1 MWFGSSKSKVNFHL
15 LLLLLFTIFAGYDKT
30 VLTNFGESMFK
41 KYWKSFVIFWS
52 VVMLG
57 IVGVFV
63 FFWLISAG
71 KLGFMPTF
79 EELENPN
86 NRFASEV
93 FFADGPIMNKYF
105 EKENRK
111 YTEYREIPASV
122 VDALIAT
129 EDVRFYEHS
138 GVDVRGLFRVLKG
151 VLTADASAGG
161 GSTIS
166 QQLAKMLFPR
176 EPDLN
181 VFELVVRKFREWVIA
196 VRLEKSYTKEEIMT
210 MYLNKYDFL
219 NLAVGISSAAD
230 IYFQTPLDSLKI
242 EQAAMLVGMAKNSSY
257 YNPVRRPELTLN
269 RRNVVLNQMYK
280 YDKITRDE
288 YDSLKMLPLGL
299 KFKRVDHKEGLATYF
314 REYLRLYM
322 TANKPKRE
330 NYRNTEQFRLDSAA
344 WETDPL
350 YGWCKKNVK
359 VGGTHYDLYS
369 DGLKIYSTLDSRM
382 QRYAEEAVREHLS
395 QDLQPLFD
403 KERAYKK
410 NSPFSN
416 DMTPDKIEEALM
428 RSVKQSERYRQLVKE
443 GKNQREIR
451 KIFDQKVEMQLFTWN
466 GIRDTVMS
474 PMDSVKHYKSFFRS
488 GFMVMNPRNGYVKAY
503 VGGPDYRYFMYDMV
517 SVGRRQ
523 VGSTI
528 KPILYTLA
536 MQEGLGPC
544 DRVPNI
550 PQTFIL
556 PTGEPW
562 TARGGTKRKGE
573 MVTLRWGLANSEN
586 NISAWVLKQFTP
598 QAVAQMAHKMGITSF
613 IDPVP
618 SVFLGTAEIS
628 VKEMVA
634 AYSIFANK
642 GVYHAPLIVSR
653 IEDKFGNTLATFQT
667 ESREVI
673 TANTAYLMCDL
684 LEGVVNSGTGV
695 RLRYKYKLT
704 NPIGGKTGTTQ
715 EHSDGWFMGI
725 TPALVGGVWVGAED
739 RSIHFQNLA
748 NGQGASMALPIWGK
762 FLQKVYADAGLNV
775 YTGPFDY
782 PAGLLKRLNCDETV
796 LPAGGTSTD
805 GQANDEEDEEFY

>member
-1 MWFGSSKSKVNFHL
+1 
-15 LLLLLFTIFAGYDKT
+15 
-30 VLTNFGESMFK
+30 MFK
-41 KYWKSFVIFWS
+41 KYWKFFVIFWS
-52 VVMLG
+52 VVLVG
-57 IVGVFV
+57 IIGVFV

-93 FFADGPIMNKYF
+93 YFADGPIMNRYF

-111 YTEYREIPASV
+111 YIEYREIPQSV
-122 VDALIAT
+122 IDALIAT
-129 EDVRFYEHS
+129 EDVRFYDHS
-138 GVDVRGLFRVLKG
+138 GVDVRGLFRVAKG
-151 VLTADASAGG
+151 LLTANTSAGG

-176 EPDLN
+176 ESDLN
-181 VFELVVRKFREWVIA
+181 VFELAIRKFREWVIA
-196 VRLEKSYTKEEIMT
+196 VRLEKSYTKEEILT

-230 IYFQTPLDSLKI
+230 IYFQVPLDSLKV
-242 EQAAMLVGMAKNSSY
+242 EQAAMLIGMAKNSSY

-269 RRNVVLNQMYK
+269 RRNVVLSQMYK
-280 YDKITRDE
+280 YDKITRE
-288 YDSLKMLPLGL
+288 ECDSLKKLPLGL
-299 KFKRVDHKEGLATYF
+299 NFKRVDHKEGLATYF
-314 REYLRLYM
+314 REYLRLFM
-322 TANKPKRE
+322 TANKPDRKR
-330 NYRNTEQFRLDSAA
+330 YRDLSQFRLDSVA
-344 WETDPL
+344 WETNPL

-359 VGGTHYDLYS
+359 VDGSHYDLYS
-369 DGLKIYSTLDSRM
+369 DGLKIYTTLDSRM
-382 QRYAEEAVREHLS
+382 QKYAEEAVREHLS

-403 KERAYKK
+403 KEKVKK
-410 NSPFSN
+410 LRPPFSN
-416 DMTPDKIEEALM
+416 DMTPAEIEEVLD
-428 RSVKQSERYRQLVKE
+428 RSIRQSERYRVLSKQ
-443 GKNQREIR
+443 GMSFDEIR
-451 KIFDQKVEMQLFTWN
+451 KTFDQPLEMQVFTWS
-466 GIRDTVMS
+466 GIRDTVMT
-474 PMDSVKHYKSFFRS
+474 PLDSIKHYKSFFRS
-488 GFMVMNPRNGYVKAY
+488 GFMVMQPQTGYIKAY

-517 SVGRRQ
+517 SAGKRQ

-544 DRVPNI
+544 DKVPNI

-562 TARGGTKRKGE
+562 SARGGTKRQGE

-598 QAVAQMAHKMGITSF
+598 EAVAQMAHKMGITSF

-618 SVFLGTAEIS
+618 SVFLGTAEIT

-642 GVYHAPLIVSR
+642 GVYNSPLPVYR
-653 IEDKFGNTLATFQT
+653 IEDKYGNVLQEFRP

-673 TANTAYLMCDL
+673 TENTAYLMCNL
-684 LEGVVNSGTGV
+684 LEGVVTGGTGV
-695 RLRYKYKLT
+695 RLRYKYKLM
-704 NPIGGKTGTTQ
+704 NPMGGKTGTTQ
-715 EHSDGWFMGI
+715 KHADGWFMGVA
-725 TPALVGGVWVGAED
+725 PDLVGGVWVGAED

-748 NGQGASMALPIWGK
+748 NGQGASMALPIWAK
-762 FLQKVYADAGLNV
+762 FLLKAYADPRLKMSDR
-775 YTGPFDY
+775 PFDR
-782 PAGLLKRLNCDETV
+782 PAGINKRLDCDETISEAEV
-796 LPAGGTSTD
+796 KEMNNGIR
-805 GQANDEEDEEFY
+805 EDEEEFY

>member
-1 MWFGSSKSKVNFHL
+1 
-15 LLLLLFTIFAGYDKT
+15 
-30 VLTNFGESMFK
+30 MFK
-41 KYWKSFVIFWS
+41 KYWKFFVIFWS
-52 VVMLG
+52 VVLVG
-57 IVGVFV
+57 IIGVFV

-93 FFADGPIMNKYF
+93 YFADGPIMNRYF

-111 YTEYREIPASV
+111 YIEYREIPQSV
-122 VDALIAT
+122 IDALIAT
-129 EDVRFYEHS
+129 EDVRFYDHS
-138 GVDVRGLFRVLKG
+138 GVDVRGLFRVAKG
-151 VLTADASAGG
+151 LLTANTSAGG

-176 EPDLN
+176 ESDLN
-181 VFELVVRKFREWVIA
+181 VFELAIRKFREWVIA
-196 VRLEKSYTKEEIMT
+196 VRLEKSYTKEEILT

-230 IYFQTPLDSLKI
+230 IYFQVPLDSLKV
-242 EQAAMLVGMAKNSSY
+242 EQAAMLIGMAKNSSY

-269 RRNVVLNQMYK
+269 RRNVVLSQMYK
-280 YDKITRDE
+280 YDKITRE
-288 YDSLKMLPLGL
+288 ECDSLKKLPLGL
-299 KFKRVDHKEGLATYF
+299 NFKRVDHKEGLATYF
-314 REYLRLYM
+314 REYLRLFM
-322 TANKPKRE
+322 TANKPDRKR
-330 NYRNTEQFRLDSAA
+330 YRDLSQFRLDSIA
-344 WETDPL
+344 WETNPL

-359 VGGTHYDLYS
+359 VDGSHYDLYS
-369 DGLKIYSTLDSRM
+369 DGLKIYTTLDSRM
-382 QRYAEEAVREHLS
+382 QKYAEEAVREHLS

-403 KERAYKK
+403 KEKVKK
-410 NSPFSN
+410 LRPPFSN
-416 DMTPDKIEEALM
+416 DMTPAEIEEVLD
-428 RSVKQSERYRQLVKE
+428 RSIRQSERYRVLSKQ
-443 GKNQREIR
+443 GMSFDEIR
-451 KIFDQKVEMQLFTWN
+451 KTFDQPLEMQVFTWN
-466 GIRDTVMS
+466 GIRDTVMT
-474 PMDSVKHYKSFFRS
+474 PLDSIKHYKSFFRS
-488 GFMVMNPRNGYVKAY
+488 GFMVMQPQTGYIKAY

-517 SVGRRQ
+517 SAGKRQ

-544 DRVPNI
+544 DKVPNI

-562 TARGGTKRKGE
+562 SARGGTKRQGE

-598 QAVAQMAHKMGITSF
+598 EAVAQMAHKMGITSF

-618 SVFLGTAEIS
+618 SVFLGTAEIT

-642 GVYHAPLIVSR
+642 GVYNSPLPVCR
-653 IEDKFGNTLATFQT
+653 IEDKYGNVLQEFRP

-673 TANTAYLMCDL
+673 TENTAYLMCNL

-704 NPIGGKTGTTQ
+704 NPMGGKTGTTQ
-715 EHSDGWFMGI
+715 QHADGWFIGV
-725 TPALVGGVWVGAED
+725 TPDLVGGVWVGAED

-748 NGQGASMALPIWGK
+748 NGQGANMALPIWAK
-762 FLQKVYADAGLNV
+762 FLQKAYADSGLKMS
-775 YTGPFDY
+775 GRPFDR
-782 PAGLLKRLNCDETV
+782 PAGISKRLDCDETISEAEAKEMNKS
-796 LPAGGTSTD
+796 LR
-805 GQANDEEDEEFY
+805 EDEEEFY

>member
-1 MWFGSSKSKVNFHL
+1 
-15 LLLLLFTIFAGYDKT
+15 
-30 VLTNFGESMFK
+30 MFK
-41 KYWKSFVIFWS
+41 KYWKFFVIFWS
-52 VVMLG
+52 VVLVG
-57 IVGVFV
+57 IIGVFV

-93 FFADGPIMNKYF
+93 YFADGPIMNRYF

-111 YTEYREIPASV
+111 YIEYREIPQSV
-122 VDALIAT
+122 IDALIAT
-129 EDVRFYEHS
+129 EDVRFYDHS
-138 GVDVRGLFRVLKG
+138 GVDVRGLFRVAKG
-151 VLTADASAGG
+151 LLTANTSAGG

-176 EPDLN
+176 ESDLN
-181 VFELVVRKFREWVIA
+181 VFELAIRKFREWVIA
-196 VRLEKSYTKEEIMT
+196 VRLEKSYTKEEILT

-230 IYFQTPLDSLKI
+230 IYFQVPLDSLKV
-242 EQAAMLVGMAKNSSY
+242 EQAAMLIGMAKNSSY

-269 RRNVVLNQMYK
+269 RRNVVLSQMYK
-280 YDKITRDE
+280 YDKITRE
-288 YDSLKMLPLGL
+288 ECDSLKKLPLGL
-299 KFKRVDHKEGLATYF
+299 NFKRVDHKEGLATYF
-314 REYLRLYM
+314 REYLRLFM
-322 TANKPKRE
+322 TANKPDRKR
-330 NYRNTEQFRLDSAA
+330 YRDLSQFRLDSVA
-344 WETDPL
+344 WETNPL

-359 VGGTHYDLYS
+359 VDGSHYDLYS
-369 DGLKIYSTLDSRM
+369 DGLKIYTTLDSRM
-382 QRYAEEAVREHLS
+382 QKYAEEAVREHLS

-403 KERAYKK
+403 KEKVKK
-410 NSPFSN
+410 LRPPFSN
-416 DMTPDKIEEALM
+416 DMTPAEIEEVLD
-428 RSVKQSERYRQLVKE
+428 RSIRQSERYRVLSKQ
-443 GKNQREIR
+443 GMSFDEIR
-451 KIFDQKVEMQLFTWN
+451 KTFDQPLEMQVFTWS
-466 GIRDTVMS
+466 GIRDTVMT
-474 PMDSVKHYKSFFRS
+474 PLDSIKHYKSFFRS
-488 GFMVMNPRNGYVKAY
+488 GFMVMQPQTGYIKAY

-517 SVGRRQ
+517 SAGKRQ

-544 DRVPNI
+544 DKVPNI

-562 TARGGTKRKGE
+562 SARGGTKRQGE

-598 QAVAQMAHKMGITSF
+598 EAVAQMAHKMGITSF

-618 SVFLGTAEIS
+618 SVFLGTAEIT

-642 GVYHAPLIVSR
+642 GVYNSPLPVCR
-653 IEDKFGNTLATFQT
+653 IEDKYGNVLQEFRP

-673 TANTAYLMCDL
+673 TENTAYLMCNL

-704 NPIGGKTGTTQ
+704 NPMGGKTGTTQ
-715 EHSDGWFMGI
+715 QHADGWFIGV
-725 TPALVGGVWVGAED
+725 TPDLVGGVWVGAED

-748 NGQGASMALPIWGK
+748 NGQGASMALPIWAK
-762 FLQKVYADAGLNV
+762 FLLKAYADPRLKMSDR
-775 YTGPFDY
+775 PFDR
-782 PAGLLKRLNCDETV
+782 PAGINKRLDCDETISEAEV
-796 LPAGGTSTD
+796 KEMNNGIR
-805 GQANDEEDEEFY
+805 EDEEEFY

>member
-1 MWFGSSKSKVNFHL
+1 
-15 LLLLLFTIFAGYDKT
+15 
-30 VLTNFGESMFK
+30 MFK
-41 KYWKSFVIFWS
+41 KYWKFFVIFWS
-52 VVMLG
+52 VVLVG
-57 IVGVFV
+57 IIGVFV

-93 FFADGPIMNKYF
+93 YFADGPIMNRYF

-111 YTEYREIPASV
+111 YIEYREIPQSV
-122 VDALIAT
+122 IDALIAT
-129 EDVRFYEHS
+129 EDVRFYDHS
-138 GVDVRGLFRVLKG
+138 GVDVRGLFRVAKG
-151 VLTADASAGG
+151 LLTANTSAGG

-176 EPDLN
+176 ESDLN
-181 VFELVVRKFREWVIA
+181 VFELAIRKFREWVIA
-196 VRLEKSYTKEEIMT
+196 VRLEKSYTKEEILT

-230 IYFQTPLDSLKI
+230 IYFQVPLDSLKV
-242 EQAAMLVGMAKNSSY
+242 EQAAMLIGMAKNSSY

-269 RRNVVLNQMYK
+269 RRNVVLSQMYK
-280 YDKITRDE
+280 YDKITRE
-288 YDSLKMLPLGL
+288 ECDSLKKLPLGL
-299 KFKRVDHKEGLATYF
+299 NFKRVDHKEGLATYF
-314 REYLRLYM
+314 REYLRLFM
-322 TANKPKRE
+322 TANKPDRKR
-330 NYRNTEQFRLDSAA
+330 YRDLSQFRLDSVA
-344 WETDPL
+344 WKTNPL

-359 VGGTHYDLYS
+359 VDGSHYDLYS
-369 DGLKIYSTLDSRM
+369 DGLKIYTTLDSRM
-382 QRYAEEAVREHLS
+382 QKYAEEAVREHLS

-403 KERAYKK
+403 KEKVKK
-410 NSPFSN
+410 HRPPFSN
-416 DMTPDKIEEALM
+416 DMTPAEIEEVLD
-428 RSVKQSERYRQLVKE
+428 RSIRQSERYRVLSKQ
-443 GKNQREIR
+443 GMSFDEIR
-451 KIFDQKVEMQLFTWN
+451 KTFDQPLEMQVFTWS
-466 GIRDTVMS
+466 GIRDTVMT
-474 PMDSVKHYKSFFRS
+474 PLDSIKHYKSFFRS
-488 GFMVMNPRNGYVKAY
+488 GFMVMQPQTGYIKAY

-517 SVGRRQ
+517 SAGKRQ

-544 DRVPNI
+544 DKVPNI

-562 TARGGTKRKGE
+562 SARGGTKRQGE

-598 QAVAQMAHKMGITSF
+598 EAVAQMAHKMGITSF

-618 SVFLGTAEIS
+618 SVFLGTAEIT

-642 GVYHAPLIVSR
+642 GVYNSPLPVYR
-653 IEDKFGNTLATFQT
+653 IEDKYGNVLQEFRP

-673 TANTAYLMCDL
+673 TENTAYLMCNL
-684 LEGVVNSGTGV
+684 LEGVVTGGTGV
-695 RLRYKYKLT
+695 RLRYKYKLM
-704 NPIGGKTGTTQ
+704 NPMGGKTGTTQ
-715 EHSDGWFMGI
+715 KHADGWFMGV
-725 TPALVGGVWVGAED
+725 TPDLVGGVWVGAED

-748 NGQGASMALPIWGK
+748 NGQGASMALPIWAK
-762 FLQKVYADAGLNV
+762 FLLKAYADPRLKMSDR
-775 YTGPFDY
+775 PFDR
-782 PAGLLKRLNCDETV
+782 PAGINKRLDCDETISEAEV
-796 LPAGGTSTD
+796 KEMNNGIR
-805 GQANDEEDEEFY
+805 EDEEEFY

>member
-1 MWFGSSKSKVNFHL
+1 
-15 LLLLLFTIFAGYDKT
+15 
-30 VLTNFGESMFK
+30 MFK
-41 KYWKSFVIFWS
+41 KYWKFFVIFWS
-52 VVMLG
+52 VVLVG
-57 IVGVFV
+57 IIGVFV

-93 FFADGPIMNKYF
+93 YFADGPIMNRYF

-111 YTEYREIPASV
+111 YIEYREIPQSV
-122 VDALIAT
+122 IDALIAT
-129 EDVRFYEHS
+129 EDVRFYDHS
-138 GVDVRGLFRVLKG
+138 GVDVRGLFRVAKG
-151 VLTADASAGG
+151 LLTANTSAGG

-176 EPDLN
+176 ESDLN
-181 VFELVVRKFREWVIA
+181 VFELAIRKFREWVIA
-196 VRLEKSYTKEEIMT
+196 VRLEKSYTKEEILT

-230 IYFQTPLDSLKI
+230 IYFQVPLDSLKV
-242 EQAAMLVGMAKNSSY
+242 EQAAMLIGMAKNSSY

-269 RRNVVLNQMYK
+269 RRNVVLSQMYK
-280 YDKITRDE
+280 YDKITRE
-288 YDSLKMLPLGL
+288 ECDSLKKLPLGL
-299 KFKRVDHKEGLATYF
+299 NFKRVDHKEGLATYF
-314 REYLRLYM
+314 REYLRLFM
-322 TANKPKRE
+322 TANKPDRKR
-330 NYRNTEQFRLDSAA
+330 YRDLSQFRLDSVA
-344 WETDPL
+344 WETNPL

-359 VGGTHYDLYS
+359 VDGSHYDLYS
-369 DGLKIYSTLDSRM
+369 DGLKIYTTLDSRM
-382 QRYAEEAVREHLS
+382 QKYAEEAVREHLS

-403 KERAYKK
+403 KEKVKK
-410 NSPFSN
+410 LRPPFSN
-416 DMTPDKIEEALM
+416 DMTPAEIEEVLD
-428 RSVKQSERYRQLVKE
+428 RSIRQSERYRVLSKQ
-443 GKNQREIR
+443 GMSFDEIR
-451 KIFDQKVEMQLFTWN
+451 KTFDQPLEMQVFTWN
-466 GIRDTVMS
+466 GIRDTVMT
-474 PMDSVKHYKSFFRS
+474 PLDSIKHYKSFFRS
-488 GFMVMNPRNGYVKAY
+488 GFMVMQPQTGYIKAY

-517 SVGRRQ
+517 SAGKRQ

-544 DRVPNI
+544 DKVPNI

-562 TARGGTKRKGE
+562 SARGGTKRQGE

-598 QAVAQMAHKMGITSF
+598 EAVAQMAHKMGITSF

-618 SVFLGTAEIS
+618 SVFLGTAEIT

-642 GVYHAPLIVSR
+642 GVYNSPLPVCR
-653 IEDKFGNTLATFQT
+653 IEDKYGNVLQEFRP

-673 TANTAYLMCDL
+673 TENTAYLMCNL

-704 NPIGGKTGTTQ
+704 NPMGGKTGTTQ
-715 EHSDGWFMGI
+715 QHADGWFIGV
-725 TPALVGGVWVGAED
+725 TPDLVGGVWVGAED

-748 NGQGASMALPIWGK
+748 NGQGANMALPIWAK
-762 FLQKVYADAGLNV
+762 FLQKAYADSGLKMS
-775 YTGPFDY
+775 GRPFDP
-782 PAGLLKRLNCDETV
+782 PAGISKRLDCDETISEAEAKEMNKS
-796 LPAGGTSTD
+796 LR
-805 GQANDEEDEEFY
+805 EDEEEFY

>member
-1 MWFGSSKSKVNFHL
+1 
-15 LLLLLFTIFAGYDKT
+15 
-30 VLTNFGESMFK
+30 MFK
-41 KYWKSFVIFWS
+41 KYWKFFVIFWS
-52 VVMLG
+52 VVLVG
-57 IVGVFV
+57 IIGVFV

-93 FFADGPIMNKYF
+93 YFADGPIMNRYF

-111 YTEYREIPASV
+111 YIEYREIPQSV
-122 VDALIAT
+122 IDALIAT
-129 EDVRFYEHS
+129 EDVRFYDHS
-138 GVDVRGLFRVLKG
+138 GVDVRGLFRVAKG
-151 VLTADASAGG
+151 LLTANTSAGG

-176 EPDLN
+176 ESDLN
-181 VFELVVRKFREWVIA
+181 VFELAIRKFREWVIA
-196 VRLEKSYTKEEIMT
+196 VRLEKSYTKEEILT

-230 IYFQTPLDSLKI
+230 IYFQVPLDSLKV
-242 EQAAMLVGMAKNSSY
+242 EQAAMLIGMAKNSSY

-269 RRNVVLNQMYK
+269 RRNVVLSQMYK
-280 YDKITRDE
+280 YDKITRE
-288 YDSLKMLPLGL
+288 ECDSLKKLPLGL
-299 KFKRVDHKEGLATYF
+299 NFKRVDHKEGLATYF
-314 REYLRLYM
+314 REYLRLFM
-322 TANKPKRE
+322 TANKPDRKR
-330 NYRNTEQFRLDSAA
+330 YRDLSQFRLDSIV
-344 WETDPL
+344 WETNPL
-350 YGWCKKNVK
+350 YGWCKKDVK
-359 VGGTHYDLYS
+359 VDGSHYDLYS
-369 DGLKIYSTLDSRM
+369 DGLKIYTTLDSRM
-382 QRYAEEAVREHLS
+382 QKYAEEAVREHLS

-403 KERAYKK
+403 KEKVKK
-410 NSPFSN
+410 LRPPFSN
-416 DMTPDKIEEALM
+416 DMTPAEIEEVLD
-428 RSVKQSERYRQLVKE
+428 RSIRQSERYRVLSKQ
-443 GKNQREIR
+443 GMSFDEIR
-451 KIFDQKVEMQLFTWN
+451 KTFDQPLEMQVFTWS
-466 GIRDTVMS
+466 GIRDTVMT
-474 PMDSVKHYKSFFRS
+474 PLDSIKHYKSFFRS
-488 GFMVMNPRNGYVKAY
+488 GFMVMQPQTGYIKAY

-517 SVGRRQ
+517 SAGKRQ

-544 DRVPNI
+544 DKVPNI

-562 TARGGTKRKGE
+562 SARGGTKRQGE

-598 QAVAQMAHKMGITSF
+598 EAVAQMAHKMGITSF

-618 SVFLGTAEIS
+618 SVFLGTAEIT

-642 GVYHAPLIVSR
+642 GVYNSPLPVCR
-653 IEDKFGNTLATFQT
+653 IEDKYGNVLQEFRP

-673 TANTAYLMCDL
+673 TENTAYLMCNL

-704 NPIGGKTGTTQ
+704 NPMGGKTGTTQ
-715 EHSDGWFMGI
+715 QHADGWFIGV
-725 TPALVGGVWVGAED
+725 TPDLVGGVWVGAED

-748 NGQGASMALPIWGK
+748 NGQGANMALPIWAK
-762 FLQKVYADAGLNV
+762 FLQKAYADSGLKMS
-775 YTGPFDY
+775 GRPFDR
-782 PAGLLKRLNCDETV
+782 PAGISKRLDCDETISEAEAKEMNKS
-796 LPAGGTSTD
+796 LR
-805 GQANDEEDEEFY
+805 EDEEEFY

>member
-1 MWFGSSKSKVNFHL
+1 
-15 LLLLLFTIFAGYDKT
+15 
-30 VLTNFGESMFK
+30 MFK
-41 KYWKSFVIFWS
+41 KYWKFFVIFWS
-52 VVMLG
+52 VVLVG
-57 IVGVFV
+57 IIGVFV

-93 FFADGPIMNKYF
+93 YFADGPIMNRYF

-111 YTEYREIPASV
+111 YIEYREIPQSV
-122 VDALIAT
+122 IDALIAT
-129 EDVRFYEHS
+129 EDVRFYDHS
-138 GVDVRGLFRVLKG
+138 GVDVRGLFRVAKG
-151 VLTADASAGG
+151 LLTANPSAGG

-176 EPDLN
+176 ESDLN
-181 VFELVVRKFREWVIA
+181 VFELAIRKFREWVIA
-196 VRLEKSYTKEEIMT
+196 VRLEKSYTKEEILT

-230 IYFQTPLDSLKI
+230 IYFQVPLDSLKV
-242 EQAAMLVGMAKNSSY
+242 EQAAMLIGMAKNSSY

-269 RRNVVLNQMYK
+269 RRNVVLSQMYK
-280 YDKITRDE
+280 YDKITRE
-288 YDSLKMLPLGL
+288 ECDSLKKLPLGL
-299 KFKRVDHKEGLATYF
+299 NFKRVDHKEGLATYF
-314 REYLRLYM
+314 REYLRLFM
-322 TANKPKRE
+322 TANKPDRKR
-330 NYRNTEQFRLDSAA
+330 YRDLSQFRLDSVA
-344 WETDPL
+344 WETNPL

-359 VGGTHYDLYS
+359 VDGSHYDLYS
-369 DGLKIYSTLDSRM
+369 DGLKIYTTLDSRM
-382 QRYAEEAVREHLS
+382 QKYAEEAVREHLS

-403 KERAYKK
+403 KEKVKK
-410 NSPFSN
+410 LRPPFSN
-416 DMTPDKIEEALM
+416 DMTPAEIEEVLD
-428 RSVKQSERYRQLVKE
+428 RSIRQSERYRVLSKQ
-443 GKNQREIR
+443 GMSFDEIR
-451 KIFDQKVEMQLFTWN
+451 KTFDQPLEMQVFTWS
-466 GIRDTVMS
+466 GIRDTEMT
-474 PMDSVKHYKSFFRS
+474 PLDSIKHYKSFFRS
-488 GFMVMNPRNGYVKAY
+488 GFMVMQPQTGYIKAY

-517 SVGRRQ
+517 SAGKRQ

-544 DRVPNI
+544 DKVPNI

-562 TARGGTKRKGE
+562 SARGGTKRQGE

-598 QAVAQMAHKMGITSF
+598 EAVAQMAHKMGITSF

-618 SVFLGTAEIS
+618 SVFLGTAEIT

-642 GVYHAPLIVSR
+642 GVYNSPLPVYR
-653 IEDKFGNTLATFQT
+653 IEDKYGNVLQEFRP

-673 TANTAYLMCDL
+673 TENTAYLMCNL
-684 LEGVVNSGTGV
+684 LEGVVTGGTGV
-695 RLRYKYKLT
+695 RLRYKYKLM
-704 NPIGGKTGTTQ
+704 NPMGGKTGTTQ
-715 EHSDGWFMGI
+715 KHADGWFMGV
-725 TPALVGGVWVGAED
+725 TPDLVGGVWVGAED

-748 NGQGASMALPIWGK
+748 NGQGASMALPIWAK
-762 FLQKVYADAGLNV
+762 FLLKAYADPRLKMSDR
-775 YTGPFDY
+775 PFDR
-782 PAGLLKRLNCDETV
+782 PAGINKRLDCDETISEAEV
-796 LPAGGTSTD
+796 KEMNNGIR
-805 GQANDEEDEEFY
+805 EDEEEFY

>member
-1 MWFGSSKSKVNFHL
+1 
-15 LLLLLFTIFAGYDKT
+15 
-30 VLTNFGESMFK
+30 MFK
-41 KYWKSFVIFWS
+41 KYWKFFVIFWS
-52 VVMLG
+52 VVLVG
-57 IVGVFV
+57 IIGVFV

-93 FFADGPIMNKYF
+93 YFADGPIMNRYF

-111 YTEYREIPASV
+111 YIEYREIPQSV
-122 VDALIAT
+122 IDALIAT
-129 EDVRFYEHS
+129 EDVRFYDHS
-138 GVDVRGLFRVLKG
+138 GVDVRGLFRVAKG
-151 VLTADASAGG
+151 LLTANTSAGG

-176 EPDLN
+176 ESDLN
-181 VFELVVRKFREWVIA
+181 VFELAIRKFREWVIA
-196 VRLEKSYTKEEIMT
+196 VRLEKSYTKEEILT

-230 IYFQTPLDSLKI
+230 IYFQVPLDSLKV
-242 EQAAMLVGMAKNSSY
+242 EQAAMLIGMAKNSSY

-269 RRNVVLNQMYK
+269 RRNVVLSQMYK
-280 YDKITRDE
+280 YDKITRE
-288 YDSLKMLPLGL
+288 ECDSLKKLPLGL
-299 KFKRVDHKEGLATYF
+299 NFKRVDHKEGLATYF
-314 REYLRLYM
+314 REYLRLFM
-322 TANKPKRE
+322 TANKPDRKR
-330 NYRNTEQFRLDSAA
+330 YRDLSQFRLDSIA
-344 WETDPL
+344 WETNPL

-359 VGGTHYDLYS
+359 VDGSHYDLYS
-369 DGLKIYSTLDSRM
+369 DGLKIYTTLDSRM
-382 QRYAEEAVREHLS
+382 QKYAEEAVREHLS

-403 KERAYKK
+403 KEKVKK
-410 NSPFSN
+410 LRPPFSN
-416 DMTPDKIEEALM
+416 DMTPAEIEKVLD
-428 RSVKQSERYRQLVKE
+428 RSIRQSERYRVLSKQ
-443 GKNQREIR
+443 GMSFDEIR
-451 KIFDQKVEMQLFTWN
+451 KTFDQPLEMQVFTWS
-466 GIRDTVMS
+466 GIRDTVMT
-474 PMDSVKHYKSFFRS
+474 PLDSIKHYKSFFRS
-488 GFMVMNPRNGYVKAY
+488 GFMVMQPQTGYIKAY

-517 SVGRRQ
+517 SAGKRQ

-544 DRVPNI
+544 DKVPNI

-562 TARGGTKRKGE
+562 SARGGTKRQGE

-598 QAVAQMAHKMGITSF
+598 EAVAQMAHKMGITSF

-618 SVFLGTAEIS
+618 SVFLGTAEIT

-642 GVYHAPLIVSR
+642 GVYNSPLPVYR
-653 IEDKFGNTLATFQT
+653 IEDKYGNVLQEFRP

-673 TANTAYLMCDL
+673 TENTAYLMCNL
-684 LEGVVNSGTGV
+684 LEGVVTGGTGV
-695 RLRYKYKLT
+695 RLRYKYKLM
-704 NPIGGKTGTTQ
+704 NPMGGKTGTTQ
-715 EHSDGWFMGI
+715 KHADGWFMGV
-725 TPALVGGVWVGAED
+725 TPDLVGGVWVGAED

-748 NGQGASMALPIWGK
+748 NGQGASMALPIWAK
-762 FLQKVYADAGLNV
+762 FLLKAYADPRLKMSDR
-775 YTGPFDY
+775 PFDR
-782 PAGLLKRLNCDETV
+782 PAGINKRLDCDETISEAEV
-796 LPAGGTSTD
+796 KEMNNGIR
-805 GQANDEEDEEFY
+805 EDEEEFY

>member
-1 MWFGSSKSKVNFHL
+1 
-15 LLLLLFTIFAGYDKT
+15 
-30 VLTNFGESMFK
+30 MFK
-41 KYWKSFVIFWS
+41 KYWKFFVIFWS
-52 VVMLG
+52 VVLVG
-57 IVGVFV
+57 IIGVFV

-93 FFADGPIMNKYF
+93 YFADGPIMNRYF

-111 YTEYREIPASV
+111 YIEYREIPQSV
-122 VDALIAT
+122 IDALIAT
-129 EDVRFYEHS
+129 EDVRFYDHS
-138 GVDVRGLFRVLKG
+138 GVDVRGLFRVAKG
-151 VLTADASAGG
+151 LLTANTSAGG

-176 EPDLN
+176 ESDLN
-181 VFELVVRKFREWVIA
+181 VFELAIRKFREWVIA
-196 VRLEKSYTKEEIMT
+196 VRLEKSYTKEEILT

-230 IYFQTPLDSLKI
+230 IYFQVPLDSLKV
-242 EQAAMLVGMAKNSSY
+242 EQAAMLIGMAKNSSY

-269 RRNVVLNQMYK
+269 RRNVVLSQMYK
-280 YDKITRDE
+280 YDKITRE
-288 YDSLKMLPLGL
+288 ECDSLKKLPLGL
-299 KFKRVDHKEGLATYF
+299 NFKRVDHKEGLATYF
-314 REYLRLYM
+314 REYLRLFM
-322 TANKPKRE
+322 TANKPDRKR
-330 NYRNTEQFRLDSAA
+330 YRDLSQFRLDSVA
-344 WETDPL
+344 WETNPL

-359 VGGTHYDLYS
+359 VDGSHYDLYS
-369 DGLKIYSTLDSRM
+369 DGLKIYTTLDSRM
-382 QRYAEEAVREHLS
+382 QKYAEEAVREHLS

-403 KERAYKK
+403 KEKVKK
-410 NSPFSN
+410 LRPPFSN
-416 DMTPDKIEEALM
+416 DMTPTEIEEVLD
-428 RSVKQSERYRQLVKE
+428 RSIRQSERYRVLSKQ
-443 GKNQREIR
+443 GMSFDEIR
-451 KIFDQKVEMQLFTWN
+451 KTFDQPLEMQVFTWS
-466 GIRDTVMS
+466 GIRDTVMT
-474 PMDSVKHYKSFFRS
+474 PLDSIKHYKSFFRS
-488 GFMVMNPRNGYVKAY
+488 GFMVMQPQTGYIKAY

-517 SVGRRQ
+517 SAGKRQ

-544 DRVPNI
+544 DKVPNI

-562 TARGGTKRKGE
+562 SARGGTKRQGE

-598 QAVAQMAHKMGITSF
+598 EAVAQMAHKMGITSF

-618 SVFLGTAEIS
+618 SVFLGTAEIT

-642 GVYHAPLIVSR
+642 GVYNSPLPVYR
-653 IEDKFGNTLATFQT
+653 IEDKYGNVLQEFRP

-673 TANTAYLMCDL
+673 TENTAYLMCNL
-684 LEGVVNSGTGV
+684 LEGVVTGGTGV
-695 RLRYKYKLT
+695 RLRYKYKLM
-704 NPIGGKTGTTQ
+704 NPMGGKTGTTQ
-715 EHSDGWFMGI
+715 KHADGWFMGV
-725 TPALVGGVWVGAED
+725 TPDLVGGVWVGAED

-748 NGQGASMALPIWGK
+748 NGQGASMALPIWAK
-762 FLQKVYADAGLNV
+762 FLLKAYADPRLKMSDR
-775 YTGPFDY
+775 PFDR
-782 PAGLLKRLNCDETV
+782 PAGINKRLDCDETISEAEV
-796 LPAGGTSTD
+796 KEMNNGIR
-805 GQANDEEDEEFY
+805 EDEEEFY

>member
-1 MWFGSSKSKVNFHL
+1 
-15 LLLLLFTIFAGYDKT
+15 
-30 VLTNFGESMFK
+30 MFK
-41 KYWKSFVIFWS
+41 KYWKFFVIFWS
-52 VVMLG
+52 VVLVG
-57 IVGVFV
+57 IIGVFV

-93 FFADGPIMNKYF
+93 YFADGPIMNRYF

-111 YTEYREIPASV
+111 YIEYREIPQSV
-122 VDALIAT
+122 IDALIAT
-129 EDVRFYEHS
+129 EDVRFYDHS
-138 GVDVRGLFRVLKG
+138 GVDVRGLFRVAKG
-151 VLTADASAGG
+151 LLTANTSAGG

-176 EPDLN
+176 ESDLN
-181 VFELVVRKFREWVIA
+181 VFELAIRKFREWVIA
-196 VRLEKSYTKEEIMT
+196 VRLEKSYTKEEILT

-230 IYFQTPLDSLKI
+230 IYFQVPLDSLKV
-242 EQAAMLVGMAKNSSY
+242 EQAAMLIGMAKNSSY

-269 RRNVVLNQMYK
+269 RRNVVLSQMYK
-280 YDKITRDE
+280 YDKITRE
-288 YDSLKMLPLGL
+288 ECDSLKKLPLGL
-299 KFKRVDHKEGLATYF
+299 NFKRVDHKEGLATYF
-314 REYLRLYM
+314 REYLRLFM
-322 TANKPKRE
+322 TANKPDRKR
-330 NYRNTEQFRLDSAA
+330 YRDLSQFRLDSVA
-344 WETDPL
+344 WETNPL

-359 VGGTHYDLYS
+359 VDGSHYDLYS
-369 DGLKIYSTLDSRM
+369 DGLKIYTTLDSRM
-382 QRYAEEAVREHLS
+382 QKYAEEAVREHLS

-403 KERAYKK
+403 KEKVKK
-410 NSPFSN
+410 LRPPFSN
-416 DMTPDKIEEALM
+416 DMTPTEIEEVLD
-428 RSVKQSERYRQLVKE
+428 RSIRQSERYRVLSKQ
-443 GKNQREIR
+443 GMSFDEIR
-451 KIFDQKVEMQLFTWN
+451 KTFDQPLKMQVFTWN
-466 GIRDTVMS
+466 GIRDTVMT
-474 PMDSVKHYKSFFRS
+474 PLDSIKHYKSFFRS
-488 GFMVMNPRNGYVKAY
+488 GFMVMQPQTGYIKAY

-517 SVGRRQ
+517 SAGKRQ

-544 DRVPNI
+544 DKVPNI

-562 TARGGTKRKGE
+562 SARGGTKRQGE

-598 QAVAQMAHKMGITSF
+598 EAVAQMAHKMGITSF

-618 SVFLGTAEIS
+618 SVFLGTAEIT

-642 GVYHAPLIVSR
+642 GVYNSPLPVYR
-653 IEDKFGNTLATFQT
+653 IEDKYGNVLQEFRP

-673 TANTAYLMCDL
+673 TENTAYLMCNL
-684 LEGVVNSGTGV
+684 LEGVVTGGTGV
-695 RLRYKYKLT
+695 RLRYKYKLM
-704 NPIGGKTGTTQ
+704 NPMGGKTGTTQ
-715 EHSDGWFMGI
+715 KHADGWFMGV
-725 TPALVGGVWVGAED
+725 TPDLVGGVWVGAED

-748 NGQGASMALPIWGK
+748 NGQGASMALPIWAK
-762 FLQKVYADAGLNV
+762 FLLKAYADPRLKMSDR
-775 YTGPFDY
+775 PFDR
-782 PAGLLKRLNCDETV
+782 PAGINKRLDCDETISEAEV
-796 LPAGGTSTD
+796 KEMNNGIR
-805 GQANDEEDEEFY
+805 EDEEEFY

>member
-1 MWFGSSKSKVNFHL
+1 
-15 LLLLLFTIFAGYDKT
+15 
-30 VLTNFGESMFK
+30 MFK
-41 KYWKSFVIFWS
+41 KYWKFFVIFWS
-52 VVMLG
+52 VVLVG
-57 IVGVFV
+57 IIGVFV

-93 FFADGPIMNKYF
+93 YFADGPIMNRYF

-111 YTEYREIPASV
+111 YIEYREIPQSV
-122 VDALIAT
+122 IDALIAT
-129 EDVRFYEHS
+129 EDVRFYDHS
-138 GVDVRGLFRVLKG
+138 GVDVRGLFRVAKG
-151 VLTADASAGG
+151 LLTANTSAGG

-176 EPDLN
+176 ESDLN
-181 VFELVVRKFREWVIA
+181 VFELAIRKFREWVIA
-196 VRLEKSYTKEEIMT
+196 VRLEKSYTKEEILT

-230 IYFQTPLDSLKI
+230 IYFQVPLDSLKV
-242 EQAAMLVGMAKNSSY
+242 EQAAMLIGMAKNSSY

-269 RRNVVLNQMYK
+269 RRNVVLSQMYK
-280 YDKITRDE
+280 YDKITRE
-288 YDSLKMLPLGL
+288 ECDSLKKLPLGL
-299 KFKRVDHKEGLATYF
+299 NFKRVDHKEGLATYF
-314 REYLRLYM
+314 REYLRLFM
-322 TANKPKRE
+322 TANKPDRKR
-330 NYRNTEQFRLDSAA
+330 YRDLSQFRLDSIV
-344 WETDPL
+344 WETNPL

-359 VGGTHYDLYS
+359 VDGSHYDLYS
-369 DGLKIYSTLDSRM
+369 DGLKIYTTLDSRM
-382 QRYAEEAVREHLS
+382 QKYAEEAVREHLS

-403 KERAYKK
+403 KEKVKK
-410 NSPFSN
+410 LRPPFSN
-416 DMTPDKIEEALM
+416 DMTPAEIEEVLD
-428 RSVKQSERYRQLVKE
+428 RSIRQSERYRVLSKQ
-443 GKNQREIR
+443 GMSFDEIR
-451 KIFDQKVEMQLFTWN
+451 KTFDQPLEMQVFTWS
-466 GIRDTVMS
+466 GIRDTVMT
-474 PMDSVKHYKSFFRS
+474 PLDSIKHYKSFFRS
-488 GFMVMNPRNGYVKAY
+488 GFMVMQPQTGYIKAY

-517 SVGRRQ
+517 SAGKRQ

-544 DRVPNI
+544 DKVPNI

-562 TARGGTKRKGE
+562 SARGGTKRQGE

-598 QAVAQMAHKMGITSF
+598 EAVAQMAHKMGITSF

-618 SVFLGTAEIS
+618 SVFLGTAEIT

-642 GVYHAPLIVSR
+642 GVYNSPLPVCR
-653 IEDKFGNTLATFQT
+653 IEDKYGNVLQEFRP

-673 TANTAYLMCDL
+673 TENTAYLMCNL

-695 RLRYKYKLT
+695 RLRYKYKL
-704 NPIGGKTGTTQ
+704 
-715 EHSDGWFMGI
+715 SSM
-725 TPALVGGVWVGAED
+725 LMVG
-739 RSIHFQNLA
+739 L
-748 NGQGASMALPIWGK
+748 
-762 FLQKVYADAGLNV
+762 
-775 YTGPFDY
+775 
-782 PAGLLKRLNCDETV
+782 
-796 LPAGGTSTD
+796 
-805 GQANDEEDEEFY
+805 

>member
-1 MWFGSSKSKVNFHL
+1 
-15 LLLLLFTIFAGYDKT
+15 
-30 VLTNFGESMFK
+30 MFK
-41 KYWKSFVIFWS
+41 KYWKFFVIFWS
-52 VVMLG
+52 VVLVG
-57 IVGVFV
+57 IIGVFV

-93 FFADGPIMNKYF
+93 YFADGPIMNRYF

-111 YTEYREIPASV
+111 YIEYREIPQSV
-122 VDALIAT
+122 IDALIAT
-129 EDVRFYEHS
+129 EDVRFYDHS
-138 GVDVRGLFRVLKG
+138 GVDVRGLFRVAKG
-151 VLTADASAGG
+151 VLTANTSAGG

-176 EPDLN
+176 ESDLN
-181 VFELVVRKFREWVIA
+181 VFELAIRKFREWVIA
-196 VRLEKSYTKEEIMT
+196 VRLEKSYTKEEILT

-230 IYFQTPLDSLKI
+230 IYFQVPLDSLKV
-242 EQAAMLVGMAKNSSY
+242 EQAAMLIGMAKNSSY

-269 RRNVVLNQMYK
+269 RRNVVLSQMYK
-280 YDKITRDE
+280 YDKITRE
-288 YDSLKMLPLGL
+288 ECDSLKKLPLGL
-299 KFKRVDHKEGLATYF
+299 NFKRVDHKEGLATYF
-314 REYLRLYM
+314 REYLRLFM
-322 TANKPKRE
+322 TANKPDRKR
-330 NYRNTEQFRLDSAA
+330 YRDLSQFRLDSVA
-344 WETDPL
+344 WETNPL

-359 VGGTHYDLYS
+359 VDGSHYDLYS
-369 DGLKIYSTLDSRM
+369 DGLKIYTTLDSRM
-382 QRYAEEAVREHLS
+382 QKYAEEAVREHLS

-403 KERAYKK
+403 KEKVKK
-410 NSPFSN
+410 HRPPFSN
-416 DMTPDKIEEALM
+416 DMTPTEIEEVLD
-428 RSVKQSERYRQLVKE
+428 RSIRQSERYRVLSKQGMSFK
-443 GKNQREIR
+443 EIR
-451 KIFDQKVEMQLFTWN
+451 KTFDQPLKMQVFTWS
-466 GIRDTVMS
+466 GIRDTVMT
-474 PMDSVKHYKSFFRS
+474 PLDSIKHYKSFFRS
-488 GFMVMNPRNGYVKAY
+488 GFMVMQPQTGYIKAY

-517 SVGRRQ
+517 SAGKRQ

-544 DRVPNI
+544 DKVPNI

-562 TARGGTKRKGE
+562 SARGGTKRQGE

-598 QAVAQMAHKMGITSF
+598 EAVAQMAHKMGITSF

-618 SVFLGTAEIS
+618 SVFLGTAEIT

-642 GVYHAPLIVSR
+642 GVYNSPLPVYR
-653 IEDKFGNTLATFQT
+653 IEDKYGNVLQEFRP

-673 TANTAYLMCDL
+673 TENTAYLMCNL
-684 LEGVVNSGTGV
+684 LEGVVTGGTGV
-695 RLRYKYKLT
+695 RLRYKYKLM
-704 NPIGGKTGTTQ
+704 NPMGGKTGTTQ
-715 EHSDGWFMGI
+715 KHADGWFMGV
-725 TPALVGGVWVGAED
+725 TPDLVGGVWVGAED

-748 NGQGASMALPIWGK
+748 NGQGASMALPIWAK
-762 FLQKVYADAGLNV
+762 FLLKAYADPRLKMSDR
-775 YTGPFDY
+775 PFDR
-782 PAGLLKRLNCDETV
+782 PAGINKRLDCDETISEAEV
-796 LPAGGTSTD
+796 KEMNNGIR
-805 GQANDEEDEEFY
+805 EDEEEFY

>member
-1 MWFGSSKSKVNFHL
+1 
-15 LLLLLFTIFAGYDKT
+15 
-30 VLTNFGESMFK
+30 MFK
-41 KYWKSFVIFWS
+41 KYWKFFVIFWS
-52 VVMLG
+52 VVLVG
-57 IVGVFV
+57 IIGVFV

-93 FFADGPIMNKYF
+93 YFADGPIMNRYF

-111 YTEYREIPASV
+111 YIEYREIPQSV
-122 VDALIAT
+122 IDALIAT
-129 EDVRFYEHS
+129 EDVRFYDHS
-138 GVDVRGLFRVLKG
+138 GVDVRGLFRVAKG
-151 VLTADASAGG
+151 LLTANTSAGG

-176 EPDLN
+176 ESDLN
-181 VFELVVRKFREWVIA
+181 VFELAIRKFREWVIA
-196 VRLEKSYTKEEIMT
+196 VRLEKSYTKEEILT

-230 IYFQTPLDSLKI
+230 IYFQVPLDSLKV
-242 EQAAMLVGMAKNSSY
+242 EQAAMLIGMAKNPSY

-269 RRNVVLNQMYK
+269 RRNVVLSQMYK
-280 YDKITRDE
+280 YDKITRE
-288 YDSLKMLPLGL
+288 ECDSLKKLPLGL
-299 KFKRVDHKEGLATYF
+299 NFKRVDHKEGLATYF
-314 REYLRLYM
+314 REYLRLFM
-322 TANKPKRE
+322 TANKPDRKR
-330 NYRNTEQFRLDSAA
+330 YRDLSQFRLDSIV
-344 WETDPL
+344 WETNPL

-359 VGGTHYDLYS
+359 VDGSHYDLYS
-369 DGLKIYSTLDSRM
+369 DGLKIYTTLDSRM
-382 QRYAEEAVREHLS
+382 QKYAEEAVREHLS

-403 KERAYKK
+403 KEKVKK
-410 NSPFSN
+410 LRPPFSN
-416 DMTPDKIEEALM
+416 DMTPAEIEEVLD
-428 RSVKQSERYRQLVKE
+428 RSIRQSERYRVLSKQ
-443 GKNQREIR
+443 GMSFDEIR
-451 KIFDQKVEMQLFTWN
+451 KTFDQPLEMQVFTWS
-466 GIRDTVMS
+466 GIRDTVMT
-474 PMDSVKHYKSFFRS
+474 PLDSIKHYKSFFRS
-488 GFMVMNPRNGYVKAY
+488 GFMVMQPQTGYIKAY

-517 SVGRRQ
+517 SAGKRQ

-544 DRVPNI
+544 DKVPNI

-562 TARGGTKRKGE
+562 SARGGTKRQGE

-598 QAVAQMAHKMGITSF
+598 EAVAQMAHKMGITSF

-618 SVFLGTAEIS
+618 SVFLGTAEIT

-642 GVYHAPLIVSR
+642 GVYNSPLPVCR
-653 IEDKFGNTLATFQT
+653 IEDKYGNVLQEFRP

-673 TANTAYLMCDL
+673 TENTAYLMCNL

-704 NPIGGKTGTTQ
+704 NPMGGKTGTTQ
-715 EHSDGWFMGI
+715 QHADGWFIGV
-725 TPALVGGVWVGAED
+725 TPDLVGGVWVGAED

-748 NGQGASMALPIWGK
+748 NGQGANMALPIWAK
-762 FLQKVYADAGLNV
+762 FLQKAYADSGLKMS
-775 YTGPFDY
+775 GRPFDR
-782 PAGLLKRLNCDETV
+782 PAGISKRLDCDETISEAEAKEMNKS
-796 LPAGGTSTD
+796 LR
-805 GQANDEEDEEFY
+805 EDEEEFY

>member
-1 MWFGSSKSKVNFHL
+1 
-15 LLLLLFTIFAGYDKT
+15 
-30 VLTNFGESMFK
+30 MFK
-41 KYWKSFVIFWS
+41 KYWKFFVIFWS
-52 VVMLG
+52 VVLVG
-57 IVGVFV
+57 IIGVFV

-93 FFADGPIMNKYF
+93 YFADGPIMNRYF

-111 YTEYREIPASV
+111 YIEYREIPQSV
-122 VDALIAT
+122 IDALIAT
-129 EDVRFYEHS
+129 EDVRFYDHS
-138 GVDVRGLFRVLKG
+138 GIDVRGLFRVAKG
-151 VLTADASAGG
+151 LLTANTSAGG

-176 EPDLN
+176 ESDLN
-181 VFELVVRKFREWVIA
+181 VFELVIRKFREWVIA
-196 VRLEKSYTKEEIMT
+196 VRLEKSYTKEEILT

-230 IYFQTPLDSLKI
+230 IYFQVPLDSLKV

-269 RRNVVLNQMYK
+269 RRNVVLSQMYK
-280 YDKITRDE
+280 YDKITRE
-288 YDSLKMLPLGL
+288 KCDSLKQLPLGL
-299 KFKRVDHKEGLATYF
+299 NFKRVDHKEGLATYF
-314 REYLRLYM
+314 REYLRLFM
-322 TANKPKRE
+322 TANKPDRKR
-330 NYRNTEQFRLDSAA
+330 YRDLSQFRLDSIA
-344 WETDPL
+344 WETNPL

-359 VGGTHYDLYS
+359 VDGSHYDLYS
-369 DGLKIYSTLDSRM
+369 DGLKIYTTLDSRM
-382 QRYAEEAVREHLS
+382 QKYAEEAVREHLS

-403 KERAYKK
+403 KEKVKK
-410 NSPFSN
+410 LRPPFSN
-416 DMTPDKIEEALM
+416 DMTPAEIEEVLNLSI
-428 RSVKQSERYRQLVKE
+428 RQSERYRVLSKQ
-443 GKNQREIR
+443 GMSFDEIR
-451 KIFDQKVEMQLFTWN
+451 KTFDQPLEMQVFTWN
-466 GIRDTVMS
+466 GIRDTVMT
-474 PMDSVKHYKSFFRS
+474 PLDSIKHYKSFFRS
-488 GFMVMNPRNGYVKAY
+488 GFMVMQPQTGYIKAY

-517 SVGRRQ
+517 SAGKRQ

-544 DRVPNI
+544 DKVPNI

-562 TARGGTKRKGE
+562 SARGGTKRQGE

-598 QAVAQMAHKMGITSF
+598 EAVAQMAHKMGITSF

-618 SVFLGTAEIS
+618 SVFLGTAEIT

-642 GVYHAPLIVSR
+642 GVYNSPLPVYR
-653 IEDKFGNTLATFQT
+653 IEDKYGNVLQEFRP

-673 TANTAYLMCDL
+673 TENTAYLMCNL
-684 LEGVVNSGTGV
+684 LEGVVTGGTGV
-695 RLRYKYKLT
+695 RLRYKYKLM
-704 NPIGGKTGTTQ
+704 NPMGGKTGTTQ
-715 EHSDGWFMGI
+715 KHADGWFMGV
-725 TPALVGGVWVGAED
+725 TPDLVGGVWVGAED

-748 NGQGASMALPIWGK
+748 NGQGASMALPIWAK
-762 FLQKVYADAGLNV
+762 FLLKAYADPRLKMSDR
-775 YTGPFDY
+775 PFDR
-782 PAGLLKRLNCDETV
+782 PAGINKRLDCDETISEAEV
-796 LPAGGTSTD
+796 KEMNNGIR
-805 GQANDEEDEEFY
+805 EDEEEFY

>member
-1 MWFGSSKSKVNFHL
+1 
-15 LLLLLFTIFAGYDKT
+15 
-30 VLTNFGESMFK
+30 MFK
-41 KYWKSFVIFWS
+41 KYWKFFVIFWS
-52 VVMLG
+52 VVLVG
-57 IVGVFV
+57 IIGVFV

-93 FFADGPIMNKYF
+93 YFADGPIMNRYF

-111 YTEYREIPASV
+111 YIEYREIPQSV
-122 VDALIAT
+122 IDALIAT
-129 EDVRFYEHS
+129 EDVRFYDHS
-138 GVDVRGLFRVLKG
+138 GVDVRGLFRVAKG
-151 VLTADASAGG
+151 LLTANTSAGG

-176 EPDLN
+176 ESDLN
-181 VFELVVRKFREWVIA
+181 VFELAIRKFREWVIA
-196 VRLEKSYTKEEIMT
+196 VRLEKSYTKEEILT

-230 IYFQTPLDSLKI
+230 IYFQVPLDSLKV
-242 EQAAMLVGMAKNSSY
+242 EQAAMLIGMAKNSSY

-269 RRNVVLNQMYK
+269 RRNVVLSQMYK
-280 YDKITRDE
+280 YDKITRE
-288 YDSLKMLPLGL
+288 ECDSLKKLPLGL
-299 KFKRVDHKEGLATYF
+299 NFKRVDHKEGLATYF
-314 REYLRLYM
+314 REYLRLFM
-322 TANKPKRE
+322 TANKPDRKR
-330 NYRNTEQFRLDSAA
+330 YRDLSQFRLDSIA
-344 WETDPL
+344 WETNPL

-359 VGGTHYDLYS
+359 VDGSHYDLYS
-369 DGLKIYSTLDSRM
+369 DGLKIYTTLDSRM
-382 QRYAEEAVREHLS
+382 QKYAEEAVREHLS

-403 KERAYKK
+403 KEKVKK
-410 NSPFSN
+410 LRPPFSN
-416 DMTPDKIEEALM
+416 DMTPAEIEEVLD
-428 RSVKQSERYRQLVKE
+428 RSIRQSERYRVLSKQGMSFK
-443 GKNQREIR
+443 EIR
-451 KIFDQKVEMQLFTWN
+451 KTFDQPLKMQVFTWN
-466 GIRDTVMS
+466 GIRDTVMT
-474 PMDSVKHYKSFFRS
+474 PLDSIKHYKSFFRS
-488 GFMVMNPRNGYVKAY
+488 GFMVMQPQTGYIKAY

-517 SVGRRQ
+517 SAGKRQ

-544 DRVPNI
+544 DKVPNI

-562 TARGGTKRKGE
+562 SARGGTKRQGE

-598 QAVAQMAHKMGITSF
+598 EAVAQMAHKMGITSF

-618 SVFLGTAEIS
+618 SVFLGTAEIT

-642 GVYHAPLIVSR
+642 GVYNSPLPVYR
-653 IEDKFGNTLATFQT
+653 IEDKYGNVLQEFRP

-673 TANTAYLMCDL
+673 TENTAYLMCNL
-684 LEGVVNSGTGV
+684 LEGVVTGGTGV
-695 RLRYKYKLT
+695 RLRYKYKLM
-704 NPIGGKTGTTQ
+704 NPMGGKTGTTQ
-715 EHSDGWFMGI
+715 KHADGWFMGV
-725 TPALVGGVWVGAED
+725 TPDLVGGVWVGAED

-748 NGQGASMALPIWGK
+748 NGQGASMALPIWAK
-762 FLQKVYADAGLNV
+762 FLLKVYADPRLKMSDR
-775 YTGPFDY
+775 PFDR
-782 PAGLLKRLNCDETV
+782 PAGINKRLDCDETISEAEV
-796 LPAGGTSTD
+796 KEMNNGIR
-805 GQANDEEDEEFY
+805 EDEEEFY

>member
-1 MWFGSSKSKVNFHL
+1 
-15 LLLLLFTIFAGYDKT
+15 
-30 VLTNFGESMFK
+30 MFK
-41 KYWKSFVIFWS
+41 KYWKFFVIFWS
-52 VVMLG
+52 VVLVG
-57 IVGVFV
+57 IIGVFV

-93 FFADGPIMNKYF
+93 YFADGPIMNRYF

-111 YTEYREIPASV
+111 YIEYREIPQSV
-122 VDALIAT
+122 IDALIAT
-129 EDVRFYEHS
+129 EDVRFYDHS
-138 GVDVRGLFRVLKG
+138 GVDVRGLFRVAKG
-151 VLTADASAGG
+151 LLTANTSAGG

-176 EPDLN
+176 ESDLN
-181 VFELVVRKFREWVIA
+181 VFELAIRKFREWVIA
-196 VRLEKSYTKEEIMT
+196 VRLEKSYTKEEILT

-230 IYFQTPLDSLKI
+230 IYFQVPLDSLKV
-242 EQAAMLVGMAKNSSY
+242 EQAAMLIGMAKNSSY

-269 RRNVVLNQMYK
+269 RRNVVLSQMYK
-280 YDKITRDE
+280 YDKITRE
-288 YDSLKMLPLGL
+288 ECDSLKKLPLGL
-299 KFKRVDHKEGLATYF
+299 NFKRVDHKEGLATYF
-314 REYLRLYM
+314 REYLRLFM
-322 TANKPKRE
+322 TANNPDRKR
-330 NYRNTEQFRLDSAA
+330 YRDLSQFRLDSVA
-344 WETDPL
+344 WKTNPL

-359 VGGTHYDLYS
+359 VDGSHYDLYS
-369 DGLKIYSTLDSRM
+369 DGLKIYTTLDSRM
-382 QRYAEEAVREHLS
+382 QKYAEEAVREHLS

-403 KERAYKK
+403 KEKVKK
-410 NSPFSN
+410 HRPPFSN
-416 DMTPDKIEEALM
+416 DMTPAEIEEVLD
-428 RSVKQSERYRQLVKE
+428 RSIRQSERYRVLSKQ
-443 GKNQREIR
+443 GMSFDEIR
-451 KIFDQKVEMQLFTWN
+451 KTFDQPLEMQVFTWS
-466 GIRDTVMS
+466 GIRDTVMT
-474 PMDSVKHYKSFFRS
+474 PLDSIKHYKSFFRS
-488 GFMVMNPRNGYVKAY
+488 GFMVMQPQTGYIKAY

-517 SVGRRQ
+517 SAGKRQ

-544 DRVPNI
+544 DKVPNI

-562 TARGGTKRKGE
+562 SARGGTKRQGE

-598 QAVAQMAHKMGITSF
+598 EAVAQMAHKMGITSF

-618 SVFLGTAEIS
+618 SVFLGTAEIT

-642 GVYHAPLIVSR
+642 GVYNSPLPVYR
-653 IEDKFGNTLATFQT
+653 IEDKYGNVLQEFRP

-673 TANTAYLMCDL
+673 TENTAYLMCNL
-684 LEGVVNSGTGV
+684 LEGVVTGGTGV
-695 RLRYKYKLT
+695 RLRYKYKLM
-704 NPIGGKTGTTQ
+704 NPMGGKTGTTQ
-715 EHSDGWFMGI
+715 KHADGWFMGV
-725 TPALVGGVWVGAED
+725 TPDLVGGVWVGAED

-748 NGQGASMALPIWGK
+748 NGQGASMALPIWAK
-762 FLQKVYADAGLNV
+762 FLLKAYADPRLKMSDR
-775 YTGPFDY
+775 PFDR
-782 PAGLLKRLNCDETV
+782 PAGINKRLDCDETISEAEV
-796 LPAGGTSTD
+796 KEMNNGIR
-805 GQANDEEDEEFY
+805 EDEEEFY

>member
-1 MWFGSSKSKVNFHL
+1 
-15 LLLLLFTIFAGYDKT
+15 
-30 VLTNFGESMFK
+30 MFK
-41 KYWKSFVIFWS
+41 KYWKFFVIFWS
-52 VVMLG
+52 VVLVG
-57 IVGVFV
+57 IIGVFV

-93 FFADGPIMNKYF
+93 YFADGPIMNRYF

-111 YTEYREIPASV
+111 YIEYREIPQSV
-122 VDALIAT
+122 IDALIAT
-129 EDVRFYEHS
+129 EDVRFYDHS
-138 GVDVRGLFRVLKG
+138 GVDVRGLFRVAKG
-151 VLTADASAGG
+151 LLTANTSAGG

-176 EPDLN
+176 ESDLN
-181 VFELVVRKFREWVIA
+181 VFELVIRKFREWVIA
-196 VRLEKSYTKEEIMT
+196 VRLEKSYTKEEILT

-230 IYFQTPLDSLKI
+230 IYFQVPLDSLKV
-242 EQAAMLVGMAKNSSY
+242 EQAAMLIGMAKNSSY

-269 RRNVVLNQMYK
+269 RRNVVLSQMYK
-280 YDKITRDE
+280 YDKITRE
-288 YDSLKMLPLGL
+288 ECDSLKKLPLGL
-299 KFKRVDHKEGLATYF
+299 NFKRVDHKEGLATYF
-314 REYLRLYM
+314 REYLRLFM
-322 TANKPKRE
+322 TANKPDRKR
-330 NYRNTEQFRLDSAA
+330 YRDLSQFRLDSVA
-344 WETDPL
+344 WETNPL

-359 VGGTHYDLYS
+359 VDGSHYDLYS
-369 DGLKIYSTLDSRM
+369 DGLKIYTTLDSRM
-382 QRYAEEAVREHLS
+382 QKYAEEAVREHLS

-403 KERAYKK
+403 KEKVKK
-410 NSPFSN
+410 LRPPFSN
-416 DMTPDKIEEALM
+416 DMTPAEIEEVLD
-428 RSVKQSERYRQLVKE
+428 RSIRQSERYRVLSKQ
-443 GKNQREIR
+443 GMSFDEIR
-451 KIFDQKVEMQLFTWN
+451 KTFDQPLEMQVFTWN
-466 GIRDTVMS
+466 GIRDTVMT
-474 PMDSVKHYKSFFRS
+474 PLDSIKHYKSFFRS
-488 GFMVMNPRNGYVKAY
+488 GFMVMQPQTGYIKAY

-517 SVGRRQ
+517 SAGKRQ

-544 DRVPNI
+544 DKVPNI

-562 TARGGTKRKGE
+562 SARGGTKRQGE

-598 QAVAQMAHKMGITSF
+598 EAVAQMAHKMGITSF

-618 SVFLGTAEIS
+618 SVFLGTAEIT

-642 GVYHAPLIVSR
+642 GVYNSPLPVYR
-653 IEDKFGNTLATFQT
+653 IEDKYGNVLQEFRP

-673 TANTAYLMCDL
+673 TENTAYLMCNL
-684 LEGVVNSGTGV
+684 LEGVVTGGTGV
-695 RLRYKYKLT
+695 RLRYKYKLM
-704 NPIGGKTGTTQ
+704 NPMGGKTGTTQ
-715 EHSDGWFMGI
+715 KHADGWFMGV
-725 TPALVGGVWVGAED
+725 TPDLVGGVWVGAED

-748 NGQGASMALPIWGK
+748 NGQGASMALPIWAK
-762 FLQKVYADAGLNV
+762 FLLKAYADPRLKMSDR
-775 YTGPFDY
+775 PFDR
-782 PAGLLKRLNCDETV
+782 PAGINKRLDCDETISEAEV
-796 LPAGGTSTD
+796 KEMNNGIR
-805 GQANDEEDEEFY
+805 EDEEEFY

>member
-1 MWFGSSKSKVNFHL
+1 
-15 LLLLLFTIFAGYDKT
+15 
-30 VLTNFGESMFK
+30 MFK
-41 KYWKSFVIFWS
+41 KYWKFFVIFWS
-52 VVMLG
+52 VLLVG
-57 IVGVFV
+57 IIGVFV

-93 FFADGPIMNKYF
+93 YFADGPIMNRYF

-111 YTEYREIPASV
+111 YIEYREIPQSV
-122 VDALIAT
+122 IDALIAT
-129 EDVRFYEHS
+129 EDVRFYDHS
-138 GVDVRGLFRVLKG
+138 GIDVRGLFRVAKG
-151 VLTADASAGG
+151 LLTANTSAGG

-176 EPDLN
+176 ESDLN
-181 VFELVVRKFREWVIA
+181 VFELVIRKFREWVIA
-196 VRLEKSYTKEEIMT
+196 VRLEKSYTKEEILT

-230 IYFQTPLDSLKI
+230 IYFQVPLDSLKV

-269 RRNVVLNQMYK
+269 RRNVVLSQMYK
-280 YDKITRDE
+280 YDKITRE
-288 YDSLKMLPLGL
+288 ECDSLKQLPLGL
-299 KFKRVDHKEGLATYF
+299 NFKRVDHKEGLATYF
-314 REYLRLYM
+314 REYLRLFM
-322 TANKPKRE
+322 TANKPDRKR
-330 NYRNTEQFRLDSAA
+330 YRDLSQFRLDSVA
-344 WETDPL
+344 WKTNPL

-359 VGGTHYDLYS
+359 VDGSHYDLYS
-369 DGLKIYSTLDSRM
+369 DGLKIYTTLDSRM
-382 QRYAEEAVREHLS
+382 QKYAEEAVREHLS

-403 KERAYKK
+403 KEKVKK
-410 NSPFSN
+410 HRPPFSN
-416 DMTPDKIEEALM
+416 DMTPAEIEEVLD
-428 RSVKQSERYRQLVKE
+428 RSIRQSERYRVLSKQ
-443 GKNQREIR
+443 GMSFDEIR
-451 KIFDQKVEMQLFTWN
+451 KTFDQPLKMQVFTWN
-466 GIRDTVMS
+466 GIRDTVMT
-474 PMDSVKHYKSFFRS
+474 PLDSIKHYKSFFRS
-488 GFMVMNPRNGYVKAY
+488 GFMVMQPQTGYIKAY

-517 SVGRRQ
+517 SAGKRQ

-544 DRVPNI
+544 DKVPNI

-562 TARGGTKRKGE
+562 SARGGTKRQGE

-598 QAVAQMAHKMGITSF
+598 EAVAQMAHKMGITSF

-618 SVFLGTAEIS
+618 SVFLGTAEIT

-642 GVYHAPLIVSR
+642 GVYNSPLPVYR
-653 IEDKFGNTLATFQT
+653 IEDKYGNVLQEFRP

-673 TANTAYLMCDL
+673 TENTAYLMCNL
-684 LEGVVNSGTGV
+684 LEGVVTGGTGV
-695 RLRYKYKLT
+695 RLRYKYKLM
-704 NPIGGKTGTTQ
+704 NPMGGKTGTTQ
-715 EHSDGWFMGI
+715 KHADGWFMGV
-725 TPALVGGVWVGAED
+725 TPDLVGGVWVGAED

-748 NGQGASMALPIWGK
+748 NGQGASMALPIWAK
-762 FLQKVYADAGLNV
+762 FLLKAYADPRLKMSDR
-775 YTGPFDY
+775 PFDR
-782 PAGLLKRLNCDETV
+782 PAGINKRLDCDETISEAEV
-796 LPAGGTSTD
+796 KEMNNGIR
-805 GQANDEEDEEFY
+805 EDEEEFY

>member
-1 MWFGSSKSKVNFHL
+1 
-15 LLLLLFTIFAGYDKT
+15 
-30 VLTNFGESMFK
+30 MFK
-41 KYWKSFVIFWS
+41 KYWKFFVIFWS
-52 VVMLG
+52 VVLVG
-57 IVGVFV
+57 IIGVFV

-93 FFADGPIMNKYF
+93 YFADGPIMNRYF

-111 YTEYREIPASV
+111 YIEYREIPQSV
-122 VDALIAT
+122 IDALIAT
-129 EDVRFYEHS
+129 EDVRFYDHS
-138 GVDVRGLFRVLKG
+138 GVDVRGLFRVAKG
-151 VLTADASAGG
+151 LLTANTSAGG

-176 EPDLN
+176 ESDLN
-181 VFELVVRKFREWVIA
+181 VFELAIRKFREWVIA
-196 VRLEKSYTKEEIMT
+196 VRLEKSYTKEEILT

-230 IYFQTPLDSLKI
+230 IYFQVPLDSLKV
-242 EQAAMLVGMAKNSSY
+242 EQAAMLIGMAKNSSY

-269 RRNVVLNQMYK
+269 RRNVVLSQMYK
-280 YDKITRDE
+280 YDKITRE
-288 YDSLKMLPLGL
+288 ECDSLKKLPLGL
-299 KFKRVDHKEGLATYF
+299 NFKRVDHKEGLATYF
-314 REYLRLYM
+314 REYLRLFM
-322 TANKPKRE
+322 TANKPDRKR
-330 NYRNTEQFRLDSAA
+330 YRDLSQFRLDSIV
-344 WETDPL
+344 WETNPL

-359 VGGTHYDLYS
+359 VDGSHYDLYS
-369 DGLKIYSTLDSRM
+369 DGLKIYTTLDSRM
-382 QRYAEEAVREHLS
+382 QKYAEEAVREHLS

-403 KERAYKK
+403 KEKVKK
-410 NSPFSN
+410 LRPPFSN
-416 DMTPDKIEEALM
+416 DMTPAEIEEVLD
-428 RSVKQSERYRQLVKE
+428 RSIRQSERYRVLSKQ
-443 GKNQREIR
+443 GMSFDEIR
-451 KIFDQKVEMQLFTWN
+451 KTFDQPLEMQVFTWS
-466 GIRDTVMS
+466 GIRDTVMT
-474 PMDSVKHYKSFFRS
+474 PLDSIKHYKSFFRS
-488 GFMVMNPRNGYVKAY
+488 GFMVMQPQTGYIKAY

-517 SVGRRQ
+517 SAGKRQ

-544 DRVPNI
+544 DKVPNI

-562 TARGGTKRKGE
+562 SARGGTKRQGE

-598 QAVAQMAHKMGITSF
+598 EAVAQMAHKMGITSF

-618 SVFLGTAEIS
+618 SVFLGTAEIT

-642 GVYHAPLIVSR
+642 GVYNSPLPVCR
-653 IEDKFGNTLATFQT
+653 IEDKYGNVLQEFRP

-673 TANTAYLMCDL
+673 TENTAYLMCNL

-704 NPIGGKTGTTQ
+704 NPMGGKTGTTQ
-715 EHSDGWFMGI
+715 QHADGWFIGV
-725 TPALVGGVWVGAED
+725 TPDLVGGVWVGAED

-748 NGQGASMALPIWGK
+748 NGQGANMALPIWAK
-762 FLQKVYADAGLNV
+762 FLQKAYADSGLKMS
-775 YTGPFDY
+775 GRPFDR
-782 PAGLLKRLNCDETV
+782 PAGISKRLDCDETISEAEAKEMNKS
-796 LPAGGTSTD
+796 LRE
-805 GQANDEEDEEFY
+805 DEEDFY

>member
-1 MWFGSSKSKVNFHL
+1 
-15 LLLLLFTIFAGYDKT
+15 
-30 VLTNFGESMFK
+30 MFK
-41 KYWKSFVIFWS
+41 KYWKFFVIFWS
-52 VVMLG
+52 VVLVG
-57 IVGVFV
+57 IIGVFV

-93 FFADGPIMNKYF
+93 YFADGPIMNRYF

-111 YTEYREIPASV
+111 YIEYREIPQSV
-122 VDALIAT
+122 IDALIAT
-129 EDVRFYEHS
+129 EDVRFYDHS
-138 GVDVRGLFRVLKG
+138 GVDVRGLFRVAKG
-151 VLTADASAGG
+151 LLTANTSAGG

-176 EPDLN
+176 ESDLN
-181 VFELVVRKFREWVIA
+181 VFELAIRKFREWVIA
-196 VRLEKSYTKEEIMT
+196 VRLEKSYTKEEILT

-230 IYFQTPLDSLKI
+230 IYFQVPLDSLKV
-242 EQAAMLVGMAKNSSY
+242 EQAAMLIGMAKNSSY

-269 RRNVVLNQMYK
+269 RRNVVLSQMYK
-280 YDKITRDE
+280 YDKITRE
-288 YDSLKMLPLGL
+288 ECDSLKKLPLGL
-299 KFKRVDHKEGLATYF
+299 NFKRVDHKEGLATYF
-314 REYLRLYM
+314 REYLRLFM
-322 TANKPKRE
+322 TANKPDRKR
-330 NYRNTEQFRLDSAA
+330 YRDLSQFRLDSIA
-344 WETDPL
+344 WETNPL

-359 VGGTHYDLYS
+359 VDGSHYDLYS
-369 DGLKIYSTLDSRM
+369 DGLKIYTTLDSRM
-382 QRYAEEAVREHLS
+382 QKYAEEAVREHLS

-403 KERAYKK
+403 KEKVKK
-410 NSPFSN
+410 LRPPFSN
-416 DMTPDKIEEALM
+416 DMTPAEIEEVLD
-428 RSVKQSERYRQLVKE
+428 RSIRQSERYRVLSKQ
-443 GKNQREIR
+443 GMSFDEIR
-451 KIFDQKVEMQLFTWN
+451 KTFDQPLEMQVFTWS
-466 GIRDTVMS
+466 GIRDTVMT
-474 PMDSVKHYKSFFRS
+474 PLDSIKHYKSFFRS
-488 GFMVMNPRNGYVKAY
+488 GFMVMQPQTGYIKAY

-517 SVGRRQ
+517 SAGKRQ

-544 DRVPNI
+544 DKVPNI

-562 TARGGTKRKGE
+562 SARGGTKRQGE

-598 QAVAQMAHKMGITSF
+598 EAVAQMAHKMGITSF

-618 SVFLGTAEIS
+618 SVFLGTAEIT

-642 GVYHAPLIVSR
+642 GVYNSPLPVYR
-653 IEDKFGNTLATFQT
+653 IEDKYGNVLQEFRP

-673 TANTAYLMCDL
+673 TENTAYLMCNL
-684 LEGVVNSGTGV
+684 LEGVVTGGTGV
-695 RLRYKYKLT
+695 RLRYKYKLM
-704 NPIGGKTGTTQ
+704 NPMGGKTGTTQ
-715 EHSDGWFMGI
+715 KHADGWFMGV
-725 TPALVGGVWVGAED
+725 TPDLVGGVWVGAED

-748 NGQGASMALPIWGK
+748 NGQGASMALPIWAK
-762 FLQKVYADAGLNV
+762 FLLKAYADPRLKMSDR
-775 YTGPFDY
+775 PFDR
-782 PAGLLKRLNCDETV
+782 PAGINKRLDCDETISEAEV
-796 LPAGGTSTD
+796 KEINNGIR
-805 GQANDEEDEEFY
+805 EDEEEFY

>member
-1 MWFGSSKSKVNFHL
+1 
-15 LLLLLFTIFAGYDKT
+15 
-30 VLTNFGESMFK
+30 MFK
-41 KYWKSFVIFWS
+41 KYWKFFVIFWS
-52 VVMLG
+52 VVLVG
-57 IVGVFV
+57 IIGVFV

-93 FFADGPIMNKYF
+93 YFADGPIMNRYF

-111 YTEYREIPASV
+111 YIEYREIPQSV
-122 VDALIAT
+122 IDALIAT
-129 EDVRFYEHS
+129 EDVRFYDHS
-138 GVDVRGLFRVLKG
+138 GVDVRGLFRVAKG
-151 VLTADASAGG
+151 LLTANTSAGG

-176 EPDLN
+176 ESDLN
-181 VFELVVRKFREWVIA
+181 VFELAIRKFREWVIA
-196 VRLEKSYTKEEIMT
+196 VRLEKSYTKEEILT

-230 IYFQTPLDSLKI
+230 IYFQVPLDSLKV
-242 EQAAMLVGMAKNSSY
+242 EQAAMLIGMAKNSSY

-269 RRNVVLNQMYK
+269 RRNVVLSQMYK
-280 YDKITRDE
+280 YDKITRE
-288 YDSLKMLPLGL
+288 ECDSLKKLPLGL
-299 KFKRVDHKEGLATYF
+299 NFKRVDHKEGLATYF
-314 REYLRLYM
+314 REYLRLFM
-322 TANKPKRE
+322 TANKPDRKR
-330 NYRNTEQFRLDSAA
+330 YRDLSQFRLDSVA
-344 WETDPL
+344 WETNPL

-359 VGGTHYDLYS
+359 VDGSHYDLYS
-369 DGLKIYSTLDSRM
+369 DGLKIYTTLDSRM
-382 QRYAEEAVREHLS
+382 QKYAEEAVREHLS

-403 KERAYKK
+403 KEKVKK
-410 NSPFSN
+410 HRPPFSN
-416 DMTPDKIEEALM
+416 DMTPTEIEEVLD
-428 RSVKQSERYRQLVKE
+428 RSIRQSERYRVLSKQGMSFK
-443 GKNQREIR
+443 EIR
-451 KIFDQKVEMQLFTWN
+451 KTFDQPLKMQVFTWN
-466 GIRDTVMS
+466 GIRDTVMT
-474 PMDSVKHYKSFFRS
+474 PLDSIKHYKSFFRS
-488 GFMVMNPRNGYVKAY
+488 GFMVMQPQTGYIKAY

-517 SVGRRQ
+517 SAGKRQ

-544 DRVPNI
+544 DKVPNI

-562 TARGGTKRKGE
+562 SARGGTKRQGE

-598 QAVAQMAHKMGITSF
+598 EAVAQMAHKMGITSF

-618 SVFLGTAEIS
+618 SVFLGTAEIT

-642 GVYHAPLIVSR
+642 GVYNSPLPVYR
-653 IEDKFGNTLATFQT
+653 IEDKYGNVLQEFRP

-673 TANTAYLMCDL
+673 TENTAYLMCNL
-684 LEGVVNSGTGV
+684 LEGVVTGGTGV
-695 RLRYKYKLT
+695 RLRYKYKLM
-704 NPIGGKTGTTQ
+704 NPMGGKTGTTQ
-715 EHSDGWFMGI
+715 RHADGWFMGV
-725 TPALVGGVWVGAED
+725 TPDLVGGVWVGAED

-748 NGQGASMALPIWGK
+748 NGQGASMALPIWAK
-762 FLQKVYADAGLNV
+762 FLLKAYADPRLKMSDR
-775 YTGPFDY
+775 PFDR
-782 PAGLLKRLNCDETV
+782 PAGINKRLDCDETISEAEV
-796 LPAGGTSTD
+796 KEMNNGIR
-805 GQANDEEDEEFY
+805 EDEEEFY

>member
-1 MWFGSSKSKVNFHL
+1 
-15 LLLLLFTIFAGYDKT
+15 
-30 VLTNFGESMFK
+30 MFK
-41 KYWKSFVIFWS
+41 KYWKFFVIFWS
-52 VVMLG
+52 VVLVG
-57 IVGVFV
+57 IIGVFV

-93 FFADGPIMNKYF
+93 YFADGPIMNRYF

-111 YTEYREIPASV
+111 YIEYREIPQSV
-122 VDALIAT
+122 IDALIAT
-129 EDVRFYEHS
+129 EDVRFYDHS
-138 GVDVRGLFRVLKG
+138 GVDVRGLFRVAKG
-151 VLTADASAGG
+151 LLTANTSAGG

-176 EPDLN
+176 ESDLN
-181 VFELVVRKFREWVIA
+181 VFELAIRKFREWVIA
-196 VRLEKSYTKEEIMT
+196 VRLEKSYTKEEILT

-230 IYFQTPLDSLKI
+230 IYFQVPLDSLKV
-242 EQAAMLVGMAKNSSY
+242 EQAAMLIGMAKNSSY

-269 RRNVVLNQMYK
+269 RRNVVLSQMYK
-280 YDKITRDE
+280 YDKITRE
-288 YDSLKMLPLGL
+288 ECDSLKKLPLGL
-299 KFKRVDHKEGLATYF
+299 NFKRVDHKEGLATYF
-314 REYLRLYM
+314 REYLRLFM
-322 TANKPKRE
+322 TANKPDRKR
-330 NYRNTEQFRLDSAA
+330 YRDLSQFRLDSIA
-344 WETDPL
+344 WETNPL

-359 VGGTHYDLYS
+359 VDGSHYDLYS
-369 DGLKIYSTLDSRM
+369 DGLKIYTTLDSRM
-382 QRYAEEAVREHLS
+382 QKYAEEAVREHLS

-403 KERAYKK
+403 KEKVKK
-410 NSPFSN
+410 LRPPFSN
-416 DMTPDKIEEALM
+416 DMTPAEIEEVLD
-428 RSVKQSERYRQLVKE
+428 RSIRQSERYRVLSKQ
-443 GKNQREIR
+443 GMSFDEIR
-451 KIFDQKVEMQLFTWN
+451 KTFDQPLEMQVFTWN
-466 GIRDTVMS
+466 GIRDTVMT
-474 PMDSVKHYKSFFRS
+474 PLDSIKHYKSFFRS
-488 GFMVMNPRNGYVKAY
+488 GFMVMQPQTGYIKAY

-517 SVGRRQ
+517 SAGKRQ

-544 DRVPNI
+544 DKVPNI

-562 TARGGTKRKGE
+562 SARGGTKRQGE

-598 QAVAQMAHKMGITSF
+598 EAVAQMAHKMGITSF

-618 SVFLGTAEIS
+618 SVFLGTAEIT

-642 GVYHAPLIVSR
+642 GVYNSPLPVCR
-653 IEDKFGNTLATFQT
+653 IEDKYGNVLQEFRP

-673 TANTAYLMCDL
+673 TENTAYLMCNL

-704 NPIGGKTGTTQ
+704 NPMGGKTGTTQ
-715 EHSDGWFMGI
+715 QHADGWFIGV
-725 TPALVGGVWVGAED
+725 TPDLVGGVWVGAED

-748 NGQGASMALPIWGK
+748 NGQVANMSLPIWAK
-762 FLQKVYADAGLNV
+762 FLQKAYADSGLKMS
-775 YTGPFDY
+775 GRPFDR
-782 PAGLLKRLNCDETV
+782 PAGISKRLDCDETISEAEAKEMNKS
-796 LPAGGTSTD
+796 LR
-805 GQANDEEDEEFY
+805 EDEEEFY

>member
-1 MWFGSSKSKVNFHL
+1 
-15 LLLLLFTIFAGYDKT
+15 
-30 VLTNFGESMFK
+30 MFK
-41 KYWKSFVIFWS
+41 KYWKFFVIFWS
-52 VVMLG
+52 VVLVG
-57 IVGVFV
+57 IIGVFV

-93 FFADGPIMNKYF
+93 YFADGPIMNRYF

-111 YTEYREIPASV
+111 YIEYREIPQSV
-122 VDALIAT
+122 IDALIAT
-129 EDVRFYEHS
+129 EDVRFYDHS
-138 GVDVRGLFRVLKG
+138 GVDVRGLFRVAKG
-151 VLTADASAGG
+151 LLTANISAGG

-176 EPDLN
+176 ESDLN
-181 VFELVVRKFREWVIA
+181 VFELAIRKFREWVIA
-196 VRLEKSYTKEEIMT
+196 VRLEKSYTKEEILT

-230 IYFQTPLDSLKI
+230 IYFQVPLDSLKV
-242 EQAAMLVGMAKNSSY
+242 EQAAMLIGMAKNSSY

-269 RRNVVLNQMYK
+269 RRNVVLSQMYK
-280 YDKITRDE
+280 YDKITRE
-288 YDSLKMLPLGL
+288 ECDSLKKLPLGL
-299 KFKRVDHKEGLATYF
+299 NFKRVDHKEGLATYF
-314 REYLRLYM
+314 REYLRLFM
-322 TANKPKRE
+322 TANKPDRKR
-330 NYRNTEQFRLDSAA
+330 YRDLSQFRLDSVA
-344 WETDPL
+344 WETNPL

-359 VGGTHYDLYS
+359 VDGSHYDLYS
-369 DGLKIYSTLDSRM
+369 DGLKIYTTLDSRM
-382 QRYAEEAVREHLS
+382 QKYAEEAVREHLS

-403 KERAYKK
+403 KEKVKK
-410 NSPFSN
+410 LRPPFSN
-416 DMTPDKIEEALM
+416 DMTPAEIEEVLD
-428 RSVKQSERYRQLVKE
+428 RSIRQSERYRVLSKQ
-443 GKNQREIR
+443 GMSFDEIR
-451 KIFDQKVEMQLFTWN
+451 KTFDQPLEMQVFTWS
-466 GIRDTVMS
+466 GIRDTVMT
-474 PMDSVKHYKSFFRS
+474 PLDSIKHYKSFFRS
-488 GFMVMNPRNGYVKAY
+488 GFMVMQPQTGYIKAY

-517 SVGRRQ
+517 SAGKRQ

-544 DRVPNI
+544 DKVPNI

-562 TARGGTKRKGE
+562 SARGGTKRQGE

-598 QAVAQMAHKMGITSF
+598 EAVAQMAHKMGITSF

-618 SVFLGTAEIS
+618 SVFLGTAEIT

-642 GVYHAPLIVSR
+642 GVYNSPLPVYR
-653 IEDKFGNTLATFQT
+653 IEDKYGNVLQEFRP

-673 TANTAYLMCDL
+673 TENTAYLMCNL
-684 LEGVVNSGTGV
+684 LEGVVTGGTGV
-695 RLRYKYKLT
+695 RLRYKYKLM
-704 NPIGGKTGTTQ
+704 NPMGGKTGTTQ
-715 EHSDGWFMGI
+715 KHADGWFMGV
-725 TPALVGGVWVGAED
+725 TPDLVGGVWVGAED

-748 NGQGASMALPIWGK
+748 NGQGASMALPIWAK
-762 FLQKVYADAGLNV
+762 FLLKAYADPRLKMSDR
-775 YTGPFDY
+775 PFDR
-782 PAGLLKRLNCDETV
+782 PAGINKRLDCDETISEAEV
-796 LPAGGTSTD
+796 KEMNNGIR
-805 GQANDEEDEEFY
+805 EDEEEFY

>member
-1 MWFGSSKSKVNFHL
+1 
-15 LLLLLFTIFAGYDKT
+15 
-30 VLTNFGESMFK
+30 MFK
-41 KYWKSFVIFWS
+41 KYWKFFVIFWS
-52 VVMLG
+52 VLLVG
-57 IVGVFV
+57 IIGVFV

-93 FFADGPIMNKYF
+93 YFADGPIMNRYF

-111 YTEYREIPASV
+111 YIEYREIPQSV
-122 VDALIAT
+122 IDALIAT
-129 EDVRFYEHS
+129 EDVRFYDHS
-138 GVDVRGLFRVLKG
+138 GIDVRGLFRVAKG
-151 VLTADASAGG
+151 LLTANTSAGG

-176 EPDLN
+176 ESDLN
-181 VFELVVRKFREWVIA
+181 VFELVIRKFREWVIA
-196 VRLEKSYTKEEIMT
+196 VRLEKSYTKEEILT

-230 IYFQTPLDSLKI
+230 IYFQVPLDSLKV

-269 RRNVVLNQMYK
+269 RRNVVLSQMYK
-280 YDKITRDE
+280 YDKITRE
-288 YDSLKMLPLGL
+288 ECDSLKKLPLGL
-299 KFKRVDHKEGLATYF
+299 NFKRVDHKEGLATYF
-314 REYLRLYM
+314 REYLRLFM
-322 TANKPKRE
+322 TANKPDRKR
-330 NYRNTEQFRLDSAA
+330 YRDLSQFRLDSIA
-344 WETDPL
+344 WETNPL

-359 VGGTHYDLYS
+359 VDGSHYDLYS
-369 DGLKIYSTLDSRM
+369 DGLKIYTTLDSRM
-382 QRYAEEAVREHLS
+382 QKYAEEAVREHLS

-403 KERAYKK
+403 KEKVKK
-410 NSPFSN
+410 LRPPFSN
-416 DMTPDKIEEALM
+416 DMTPAEIEEVLN
-428 RSVKQSERYRQLVKE
+428 RSIRQSERYRVLSKQ
-443 GKNQREIR
+443 GMSFDEIR
-451 KIFDQKVEMQLFTWN
+451 KTFDQPLEMQVFTWN
-466 GIRDTVMS
+466 GIRDTVMT
-474 PMDSVKHYKSFFRS
+474 PLDSIKHYKSFFRS
-488 GFMVMNPRNGYVKAY
+488 GFMVMQPQTGYIKAY

-517 SVGRRQ
+517 SAGKRQ

-544 DRVPNI
+544 DKVPNI

-562 TARGGTKRKGE
+562 SARGGTKRQGE

-598 QAVAQMAHKMGITSF
+598 EAVAQMAHKMGITSF

-618 SVFLGTAEIS
+618 SVFLGTAEIT

-642 GVYHAPLIVSR
+642 GVYNSPLPVYR
-653 IEDKFGNTLATFQT
+653 IEDKYGNVLQEFRP

-673 TANTAYLMCDL
+673 TENTAYLMCNL
-684 LEGVVNSGTGV
+684 LEGVVTGGTGV
-695 RLRYKYKLT
+695 RLRYKYKLM
-704 NPIGGKTGTTQ
+704 NPMGGKTGTTQ
-715 EHSDGWFMGI
+715 KHADGWFMGV
-725 TPALVGGVWVGAED
+725 TPDLVGGVWVGAED

-748 NGQGASMALPIWGK
+748 NGQGASMALPIWAK
-762 FLQKVYADAGLNV
+762 FLLKAYADPRLKMSDR
-775 YTGPFDY
+775 PFDR
-782 PAGLLKRLNCDETV
+782 PAGINKRLDCDETISEAEV
-796 LPAGGTSTD
+796 KEMNNGIR
-805 GQANDEEDEEFY
+805 EDEEEFY

>member
-1 MWFGSSKSKVNFHL
+1 
-15 LLLLLFTIFAGYDKT
+15 
-30 VLTNFGESMFK
+30 MFK
-41 KYWKSFVIFWS
+41 KYWKFFVIFWS
-52 VVMLG
+52 VVLVG
-57 IVGVFV
+57 IIGVFV

-93 FFADGPIMNKYF
+93 YFADGPIMNHYF

-111 YTEYREIPASV
+111 YIEYREIPQSV
-122 VDALIAT
+122 IDALIAT
-129 EDVRFYEHS
+129 EDVRFYDHS
-138 GVDVRGLFRVLKG
+138 GVDVRGLFRVAKG
-151 VLTADASAGG
+151 LLTANTSAGG

-176 EPDLN
+176 ESDLN
-181 VFELVVRKFREWVIA
+181 VFELAIRKFREWVIA
-196 VRLEKSYTKEEIMT
+196 VRLEKSYTKEEILT

-230 IYFQTPLDSLKI
+230 IYFQVPLDSLKV
-242 EQAAMLVGMAKNSSY
+242 EQAAMLIGMAKNSSY

-269 RRNVVLNQMYK
+269 RRNVVLSQMYK
-280 YDKITRDE
+280 YDKITRE
-288 YDSLKMLPLGL
+288 ECDSLKKLPLGL
-299 KFKRVDHKEGLATYF
+299 NFKRVDHKEGLATYF
-314 REYLRLYM
+314 REYLRLFM
-322 TANKPKRE
+322 TANKPDRKR
-330 NYRNTEQFRLDSAA
+330 YRDLSQFRLDSIA
-344 WETDPL
+344 WETNPL

-359 VGGTHYDLYS
+359 VDGSHYDLYS
-369 DGLKIYSTLDSRM
+369 DGLKIYTTLDSRM
-382 QRYAEEAVREHLS
+382 QKYAEEAVREHLS

-403 KERAYKK
+403 KEKVKK
-410 NSPFSN
+410 LRPPFSN
-416 DMTPDKIEEALM
+416 DMTPAEIEEVLD
-428 RSVKQSERYRQLVKE
+428 RSIRQSERYRVLSKQ
-443 GKNQREIR
+443 GMSFDEIR
-451 KIFDQKVEMQLFTWN
+451 KTFDQPLEMQVFTWS
-466 GIRDTVMS
+466 GIRDTVMT
-474 PMDSVKHYKSFFRS
+474 PLDSIKHYKSFFRS
-488 GFMVMNPRNGYVKAY
+488 GFMVMQPQTGYIKAY

-517 SVGRRQ
+517 SAGKRQ

-544 DRVPNI
+544 DKVPNI

-562 TARGGTKRKGE
+562 SARGGTKRQGE

-598 QAVAQMAHKMGITSF
+598 EAVAQMAHKMGITSF

-618 SVFLGTAEIS
+618 SVFLGTAEIT

-642 GVYHAPLIVSR
+642 GVYNSPLPVYR
-653 IEDKFGNTLATFQT
+653 IEDKYGNVLQEFRP

-673 TANTAYLMCDL
+673 TENTAYLMCNL
-684 LEGVVNSGTGV
+684 LEGVVTGGTGV
-695 RLRYKYKLT
+695 RLRYKYKLM
-704 NPIGGKTGTTQ
+704 NPMGGKTGTTQ
-715 EHSDGWFMGI
+715 KHADGWFMGV
-725 TPALVGGVWVGAED
+725 TPDLVGGVWVGAED

-748 NGQGASMALPIWGK
+748 NGQGASMALPIWAK
-762 FLQKVYADAGLNV
+762 FLLKAYADPRLKMSDR
-775 YTGPFDY
+775 PFDR
-782 PAGLLKRLNCDETV
+782 PAGINKRLDCDETISEAEV
-796 LPAGGTSTD
+796 KEMNNGIR
-805 GQANDEEDEEFY
+805 EDEEEFY

>member
-1 MWFGSSKSKVNFHL
+1 
-15 LLLLLFTIFAGYDKT
+15 
-30 VLTNFGESMFK
+30 MFK
-41 KYWKSFVIFWS
+41 KYWKFFVIFWS
-52 VVMLG
+52 VVLVG
-57 IVGVFV
+57 IIGVFV

-93 FFADGPIMNKYF
+93 YFADGPIMNRYF

-111 YTEYREIPASV
+111 YIEYREIPQSV
-122 VDALIAT
+122 IDALIAT
-129 EDVRFYEHS
+129 EDVRFYDHS
-138 GVDVRGLFRVLKG
+138 GVDVRGLFRVAKG
-151 VLTADASAGG
+151 LLTANTSAGG

-176 EPDLN
+176 ESDLN
-181 VFELVVRKFREWVIA
+181 VFELAIRKFREWVIA
-196 VRLEKSYTKEEIMT
+196 VRLEKSYTKEEILT

-230 IYFQTPLDSLKI
+230 IYFQVPLDSLKV
-242 EQAAMLVGMAKNSSY
+242 EQAAMLIGMAKNSSY

-269 RRNVVLNQMYK
+269 RRNVVLSQMYK
-280 YDKITRDE
+280 YDKITRE
-288 YDSLKMLPLGL
+288 ECDSLKKLPLGL
-299 KFKRVDHKEGLATYF
+299 NFKRVDHKEGLATYF
-314 REYLRLYM
+314 REYLRLFM
-322 TANKPKRE
+322 TANKPDRKR
-330 NYRNTEQFRLDSAA
+330 YRDLSQFRLDSIV
-344 WETDPL
+344 WETNPL

-359 VGGTHYDLYS
+359 VDGSHYDLYS
-369 DGLKIYSTLDSRM
+369 DGLKIYTTLDSRM
-382 QRYAEEAVREHLS
+382 QKYAEEAVREHLS

-403 KERAYKK
+403 KEKVKK
-410 NSPFSN
+410 LRPPFSN
-416 DMTPDKIEEALM
+416 DMTPAEIEEVLD
-428 RSVKQSERYRQLVKE
+428 RSIRQSERYRVLSKQ
-443 GKNQREIR
+443 GMSFDEIR
-451 KIFDQKVEMQLFTWN
+451 KTFDQPLEMQVFTWS
-466 GIRDTVMS
+466 GIRDTVMT
-474 PMDSVKHYKSFFRS
+474 PLDSIKHYKSFFRS
-488 GFMVMNPRNGYVKAY
+488 GFMVMQPQTGYIKAY

-517 SVGRRQ
+517 SAGKRQ

-544 DRVPNI
+544 DKVPNI

-562 TARGGTKRKGE
+562 SARGGTKRQGE

-598 QAVAQMAHKMGITSF
+598 EAVAQMAHKMGITSF

-618 SVFLGTAEIS
+618 SVFLGTAEIT

-642 GVYHAPLIVSR
+642 GVYNSPLPVYR
-653 IEDKFGNTLATFQT
+653 IEDKYGNVLQEFRP

-673 TANTAYLMCDL
+673 TENTAYLMCNL
-684 LEGVVNSGTGV
+684 LEGVVTGGTGV
-695 RLRYKYKLT
+695 RLRYKYKLM
-704 NPIGGKTGTTQ
+704 NPMGGKTGTTQ
-715 EHSDGWFMGI
+715 KHADGWFMGV
-725 TPALVGGVWVGAED
+725 TPDLVGGVWVGAED

-748 NGQGASMALPIWGK
+748 NGQGASMALPIWAK
-762 FLQKVYADAGLNV
+762 FLLKAYADPRLKMSDR
-775 YTGPFDY
+775 PFDR
-782 PAGLLKRLNCDETV
+782 PAGINKRLDCDETISEAEV
-796 LPAGGTSTD
+796 KEINNGIR
-805 GQANDEEDEEFY
+805 EDEEEFY

>member
-1 MWFGSSKSKVNFHL
+1 
-15 LLLLLFTIFAGYDKT
+15 
-30 VLTNFGESMFK
+30 MFK
-41 KYWKSFVIFWS
+41 KYWKFFVIFWS
-52 VVMLG
+52 VVLVG
-57 IVGVFV
+57 IIGVFV

-93 FFADGPIMNKYF
+93 YFADGPIMNRYF

-111 YTEYREIPASV
+111 YIEYREIPQSV
-122 VDALIAT
+122 IDALIAT
-129 EDVRFYEHS
+129 EDVRFYDHS
-138 GVDVRGLFRVLKG
+138 GIDVRGLFRVAKG
-151 VLTADASAGG
+151 LLTANTSAGG

-176 EPDLN
+176 ESDLN
-181 VFELVVRKFREWVIA
+181 VFELAIRKFREWVIA
-196 VRLEKSYTKEEIMT
+196 VRLEKSYTKEEILT

-230 IYFQTPLDSLKI
+230 IYFQVPLDSLKV
-242 EQAAMLVGMAKNSSY
+242 EQAAMLIGMAKNSSY

-269 RRNVVLNQMYK
+269 RRNVVLSQMYK
-280 YDKITRDE
+280 YDKITRE
-288 YDSLKMLPLGL
+288 ECDSLKKLPLGL
-299 KFKRVDHKEGLATYF
+299 NFKRVDHKEGLATYF
-314 REYLRLYM
+314 REYLRLFM
-322 TANKPKRE
+322 TANKPDRKR
-330 NYRNTEQFRLDSAA
+330 YRDLSQFRLDSVA
-344 WETDPL
+344 WETNPL

-359 VGGTHYDLYS
+359 VDGSHYDLYS
-369 DGLKIYSTLDSRM
+369 DGLKIYTTLDSRM
-382 QRYAEEAVREHLS
+382 QKYAEEAVREHLS

-403 KERAYKK
+403 KEKVKK
-410 NSPFSN
+410 LRPPFSN
-416 DMTPDKIEEALM
+416 DMTPTEIEEVLD
-428 RSVKQSERYRQLVKE
+428 RSIRQSERYRVLSKQGMSFK
-443 GKNQREIR
+443 EIR
-451 KIFDQKVEMQLFTWN
+451 KTFDQPLKMQVFTWN
-466 GIRDTVMS
+466 GIRDTVMT
-474 PMDSVKHYKSFFRS
+474 PLDSIKHYKSFFRS
-488 GFMVMNPRNGYVKAY
+488 GFMVMQPQTGYIKAY

-517 SVGRRQ
+517 SAGKRQ

-544 DRVPNI
+544 DKVPNI

-562 TARGGTKRKGE
+562 SARGGTKRQGE

-598 QAVAQMAHKMGITSF
+598 EAVAQMAHKMGITSF

-618 SVFLGTAEIS
+618 SVFLGTAEIT

-642 GVYHAPLIVSR
+642 GVYNSPLPVYR
-653 IEDKFGNTLATFQT
+653 IEDKYGNVLQEFRP

-673 TANTAYLMCDL
+673 TENTAYLMCNL
-684 LEGVVNSGTGV
+684 LEGVVTGGTGV
-695 RLRYKYKLT
+695 RLRYKYKLM
-704 NPIGGKTGTTQ
+704 NPMGGKTGTTQ
-715 EHSDGWFMGI
+715 KHADGWFMGV
-725 TPALVGGVWVGAED
+725 TPDLVGGVWVGAED

-748 NGQGASMALPIWGK
+748 NGQGASMALPIWAK
-762 FLQKVYADAGLNV
+762 FLLKAYADPRLKMSDR
-775 YTGPFDY
+775 PFDR
-782 PAGLLKRLNCDETV
+782 PAGINKRLDCDETISEAEV
-796 LPAGGTSTD
+796 KEMNNGIR
-805 GQANDEEDEEFY
+805 EDEEEFY

>member
-1 MWFGSSKSKVNFHL
+1 
-15 LLLLLFTIFAGYDKT
+15 
-30 VLTNFGESMFK
+30 MFK
-41 KYWKSFVIFWS
+41 KYWKFFVIFWS
-52 VVMLG
+52 VVLVG
-57 IVGVFV
+57 IIGVFV

-93 FFADGPIMNKYF
+93 YFADGPIMNRYF

-111 YTEYREIPASV
+111 YIEYREIPQSV
-122 VDALIAT
+122 IDALIAT
-129 EDVRFYEHS
+129 EDVRFYDHS
-138 GVDVRGLFRVLKG
+138 GVDVRGLFRVAKG
-151 VLTADASAGG
+151 LLTANTSAGG

-176 EPDLN
+176 ESDLN
-181 VFELVVRKFREWVIA
+181 VFELAIRKFREWVIA
-196 VRLEKSYTKEEIMT
+196 VRLEKSYTKEEILT

-230 IYFQTPLDSLKI
+230 IYFQVPLDSLKV
-242 EQAAMLVGMAKNSSY
+242 EQAAMLIGMAKNSSY

-269 RRNVVLNQMYK
+269 RRNVVLSQMYK
-280 YDKITRDE
+280 YDKITRE
-288 YDSLKMLPLGL
+288 ECDSLKKLPLGL
-299 KFKRVDHKEGLATYF
+299 NFKRVDHKEGLATYF
-314 REYLRLYM
+314 REYLRLFM
-322 TANKPKRE
+322 TANKPDRKR
-330 NYRNTEQFRLDSAA
+330 YRDLSQFRLDSVA
-344 WETDPL
+344 WETNPL

-359 VGGTHYDLYS
+359 VDGSHYDLYS
-369 DGLKIYSTLDSRM
+369 DGLKIYTTLDSRM
-382 QRYAEEAVREHLS
+382 QKYAEEAVREHLS

-403 KERAYKK
+403 KEKVKK
-410 NSPFSN
+410 HRPPFSN
-416 DMTPDKIEEALM
+416 DMTPTEIEEVLD
-428 RSVKQSERYRQLVKE
+428 RSIRQSERYRVLSKQGMSFK
-443 GKNQREIR
+443 EIR
-451 KIFDQKVEMQLFTWN
+451 KTFDQPLKMQVFTWN
-466 GIRDTVMS
+466 GIRDTVMT
-474 PMDSVKHYKSFFRS
+474 PLDSIKHYKSFFRS
-488 GFMVMNPRNGYVKAY
+488 GFMVMQPQTGYIKAY

-517 SVGRRQ
+517 SAGKRQ

-544 DRVPNI
+544 DKVPNI

-562 TARGGTKRKGE
+562 SARGGTKRQGE

-598 QAVAQMAHKMGITSF
+598 EAVAQMAHKMGITSF

-618 SVFLGTAEIS
+618 SVFLGTAEIT

-642 GVYHAPLIVSR
+642 GVYNSPLPVYR
-653 IEDKFGNTLATFQT
+653 IEDKYGNVLQEFRP

-673 TANTAYLMCDL
+673 TENTAYLMCNL
-684 LEGVVNSGTGV
+684 LEGVVTGGTGV
-695 RLRYKYKLT
+695 RLRYKYKLM
-704 NPIGGKTGTTQ
+704 NPMGGKTGTTQ
-715 EHSDGWFMGI
+715 KHADGWFMGV
-725 TPALVGGVWVGAED
+725 TPDLVGGVWVGAED

-748 NGQGASMALPIWGK
+748 NGQGASMALPIWAK
-762 FLQKVYADAGLNV
+762 FLLKVYADPRLKMSDR
-775 YTGPFDY
+775 PFDR
-782 PAGLLKRLNCDETV
+782 PAGINKRLDCDETISEAEV
-796 LPAGGTSTD
+796 KEINNGIR
-805 GQANDEEDEEFY
+805 EDEEEFY

>member
-1 MWFGSSKSKVNFHL
+1 
-15 LLLLLFTIFAGYDKT
+15 
-30 VLTNFGESMFK
+30 MFK
-41 KYWKSFVIFWS
+41 KYWKFFVIFWS
-52 VVMLG
+52 VVLVG
-57 IVGVFV
+57 IIGVFV

-93 FFADGPIMNKYF
+93 YFADGPIMNRYF

-111 YTEYREIPASV
+111 YIEYREIPQSV
-122 VDALIAT
+122 IDALIAT
-129 EDVRFYEHS
+129 EDVRFYDHS
-138 GVDVRGLFRVLKG
+138 GVDVRGLFRVAKG
-151 VLTADASAGG
+151 LLTANTSAGG

-176 EPDLN
+176 ESDLN
-181 VFELVVRKFREWVIA
+181 VFELVIRKFREWVIA
-196 VRLEKSYTKEEIMT
+196 VRLEKSYTKEEILT

-230 IYFQTPLDSLKI
+230 IYFQVPLDSLKV

-269 RRNVVLNQMYK
+269 RRNVVLSQMYK
-280 YDKITRDE
+280 YDKITRE
-288 YDSLKMLPLGL
+288 ECDSLKQLPLGL
-299 KFKRVDHKEGLATYF
+299 NFKRVDHKEGLATYF
-314 REYLRLYM
+314 REYLRLFM
-322 TANKPKRE
+322 TANKPDRKR
-330 NYRNTEQFRLDSAA
+330 YRDLSQFRLDSVA
-344 WETDPL
+344 WETNPL

-359 VGGTHYDLYS
+359 VDGSHYDLYS
-369 DGLKIYSTLDSRM
+369 DGLKIYTTLDSRM
-382 QRYAEEAVREHLS
+382 QKYAEEAVREHLS

-403 KERAYKK
+403 KEKVKK
-410 NSPFSN
+410 HRPPFSN
-416 DMTPDKIEEALM
+416 DMTPAEIEEVLD
-428 RSVKQSERYRQLVKE
+428 RSIRQSERYRVLSKQ
-443 GKNQREIR
+443 GMSFDEIR
-451 KIFDQKVEMQLFTWN
+451 KTFDQPLKMQVFTWN
-466 GIRDTVMS
+466 GIRDTVMT
-474 PMDSVKHYKSFFRS
+474 PLDSIKHYKSFFRS
-488 GFMVMNPRNGYVKAY
+488 GFMVMQPQTGYIKAY

-517 SVGRRQ
+517 SAGKRQ

-544 DRVPNI
+544 DKVPNI

-562 TARGGTKRKGE
+562 SARGGTKRQGE

-598 QAVAQMAHKMGITSF
+598 EAVAQMAHKMGITSF

-618 SVFLGTAEIS
+618 SVFLGTAEIT

-642 GVYHAPLIVSR
+642 GVYNSPLPVYR
-653 IEDKFGNTLATFQT
+653 IEDKYGNVLQEFRP

-673 TANTAYLMCDL
+673 TENTAYLMCNL
-684 LEGVVNSGTGV
+684 LEGVVTGGTGV
-695 RLRYKYKLT
+695 RLRYKYKLM
-704 NPIGGKTGTTQ
+704 NPMGGKTGTTQ
-715 EHSDGWFMGI
+715 KHADGWFMGV
-725 TPALVGGVWVGAED
+725 TPDLVGGVWVGAED

-748 NGQGASMALPIWGK
+748 NGQGASMALPIWAK
-762 FLQKVYADAGLNV
+762 FLLKAYADPRLKMSDR
-775 YTGPFDY
+775 PFDR
-782 PAGLLKRLNCDETV
+782 PAGINKRLDCDETISEAEV
-796 LPAGGTSTD
+796 KEMNNGIR
-805 GQANDEEDEEFY
+805 EDEEEFY

>member
-1 MWFGSSKSKVNFHL
+1 
-15 LLLLLFTIFAGYDKT
+15 
-30 VLTNFGESMFK
+30 MFK
-41 KYWKSFVIFWS
+41 KYWKFFVIFWS
-52 VVMLG
+52 VLLVG
-57 IVGVFV
+57 IIGVFV

-93 FFADGPIMNKYF
+93 YFADGPIMNRYF

-111 YTEYREIPASV
+111 YIEYREIPQSV
-122 VDALIAT
+122 IDALIAT
-129 EDVRFYEHS
+129 EDVRFYDHS
-138 GVDVRGLFRVLKG
+138 GIDVRGLFRVAKG
-151 VLTADASAGG
+151 LLTANTSAGG

-176 EPDLN
+176 ESDLN
-181 VFELVVRKFREWVIA
+181 VFELVIRKFREWVIA
-196 VRLEKSYTKEEIMT
+196 VRLEKSYTKEEILT

-230 IYFQTPLDSLKI
+230 IYFQVPLDSLKV

-269 RRNVVLNQMYK
+269 RRNVVLSQMYK
-280 YDKITRDE
+280 YDKITRE
-288 YDSLKMLPLGL
+288 ECDSLKQLPLGL
-299 KFKRVDHKEGLATYF
+299 NFKRVDHKEGLATYF
-314 REYLRLYM
+314 REYLRLFM
-322 TANKPKRE
+322 TANKPDRKR
-330 NYRNTEQFRLDSAA
+330 YRDLSQFRLDSIA
-344 WETDPL
+344 WETNPL

-359 VGGTHYDLYS
+359 VDGSHYDLYS
-369 DGLKIYSTLDSRM
+369 DGLKIYTTLDSRM
-382 QRYAEEAVREHLS
+382 QKYAEEAVREHLS

-403 KERAYKK
+403 KEKVKK
-410 NSPFSN
+410 LRPPFSN
-416 DMTPDKIEEALM
+416 DMTPAEIEEVLN
-428 RSVKQSERYRQLVKE
+428 RSIRQSERYRVLSKQGMSFK
-443 GKNQREIR
+443 EIR
-451 KIFDQKVEMQLFTWN
+451 KTFDQPLKMQVFTWN
-466 GIRDTVMS
+466 GIRDTVMT
-474 PMDSVKHYKSFFRS
+474 PLDSIKHYKSFFRS
-488 GFMVMNPRNGYVKAY
+488 GFMVMQPQTGYIKAY

-517 SVGRRQ
+517 SAGKRQ

-544 DRVPNI
+544 DKVPNI

-562 TARGGTKRKGE
+562 SARGGTKRQGE

-598 QAVAQMAHKMGITSF
+598 EAVAQMAHKMGITSF

-618 SVFLGTAEIS
+618 SVFLGTAEIT

-642 GVYHAPLIVSR
+642 GVYNSPLPVYR
-653 IEDKFGNTLATFQT
+653 IEDKYGNVLQEFRPA
-667 ESREVI
+667 SREVI
-673 TANTAYLMCDL
+673 TENTAYLMCNL
-684 LEGVVNSGTGV
+684 LEGVVTGGTGV
-695 RLRYKYKLT
+695 RLRYKYKLM
-704 NPIGGKTGTTQ
+704 NPMGGKTGTTQ
-715 EHSDGWFMGI
+715 KHADGWFMGV
-725 TPALVGGVWVGAED
+725 TPDLVGGVWVGAED

-748 NGQGASMALPIWGK
+748 NGQGASMALPIWAK
-762 FLQKVYADAGLNV
+762 FLLKVYADPRLKMSDR
-775 YTGPFDY
+775 PFDR
-782 PAGLLKRLNCDETV
+782 PAGINKRLDCDETISEAEV
-796 LPAGGTSTD
+796 KEMNNGIR
-805 GQANDEEDEEFY
+805 EDEEEFY